1 MGVPHALRLFA
12 EGVGRACFCLIFR
25 DFIAVAAWFV
35 CIFLYVGPLSV
46 AVSVFPL
53 FPIVVEELVVVGVKF
68 SRRAAVAGS
77 LAAATLATAGTAGAV
92 SGALADGAGDDG
104 VSGDP
109 GRVGGVDPTDEDAL
123 AEATGEDASVLDSTR
138 SVVVP
143 APSFGSFMTS
153 DGERVPVEP
162 TSGSGAGGVVAVELD
177 SSGADSSQLGAAE
190 DHAPGSSVDDGSHG
204 GVAAPD
210 AVPDGGANAE
220 IPSPPADTTPADAH
234 AAPSEG
240 AHAEVPAAPSDTT
253 PSEGAT
259 GEVPAP
265 PSDTTPADVPAAPSE
280 DVPGE
285 APVAPPTDAHA
296 APSEGAH
303 DVAPAAPSDTARSE
317 IPAPPSADTHAAPSE
332 GSQADVPSAH
342 AGSDHAATGD
352 VAPPAHAGAAST
364 GNAKAPVAPSGGVSG
379 SQATVA
385 GGGGSEARTGASDTS
400 TGDAAPGDQGAP
412 GKVTEPNG
420 GNIGVTAGASD
431 GRATGGNDGAPSLSV
446 SDAAARLADAQR
458 DYDAA
463 KAAYDAAVNSRADVA
478 SARAALADAER
489 AVSDAEARVSAA
501 ERAVSDAEAD
511 ASRAGTV
518 DWRLSDEGNQ
528 ARVVERLLVQKVN
541 AYRADAGLPALVA
554 SRTLDG
560 EAQSWSAHMAGE
572 RDFNH
577 DPSMSARLR
586 AGVDG
591 AQLSG
596 VGENIAY
603 AIRGDAATGKTPEQI
618 ADSLFAQWKDS
629 PAHNHNMLGA
639 YTVTGVGVSYEGGR
653 VYATQKFA
661 AVNSSHRNVSETDVS
676 RFYTVGDAASALHV
690 DAAAFGRTPAS
701 GGSGD
706 VSSAAAF
713 GWANRVGAT
722 VADGTASGLSVP
734 GVSGDTT
741 GRVEEARS
749 ELASARSGLEAA
761 RGVASDA
768 RARVAADESAD
779 VDGALRALSD
789 AEAALGV
796 ARSDAQAAGVAGVT
810 SVSAGVPSPA

>member
-1 MGVPHALRLFA
+1 MTVT
-12 EGVGRACFCLIFR
+12 
-25 DFIAVAAWFV
+25 
-35 CIFLYVGPLSV
+35 
-46 AVSVFPL
+46 
-53 FPIVVEELVVVGVKF
+53 VKF

-77 LAAATLATAGTAGAV
+77 LAAATLATAGASGAV

-123 AEATGEDASVLDSTR
+123 AEATGKDVSALDSAR

-153 DGERVPVEP
+153 GGDRVPVPAESP
-162 TSGSGAGGVVAVELD
+162 SEGASDGVVAVELD
-177 SSGADSSQLGAAE
+177 SSGVDSSQLGAAE
-190 DHAPGSSVDDGSHG
+190 DHAPGNGVDDGSQG
-204 GVAAPD
+204 GVTAPD
-210 AVPDGGANAE
+210 ATPSDGAPGEVPA
-220 IPSPPADTTPADAH
+220 PPTDT
-234 AAPSEG
+234 APSEAPTAPSDG

-253 PSEGAT
+253 PAEGAT

-265 PSDTTPADVPAAPSE
+265 PS
-280 DVPGE
+280 
-285 APVAPPTDAHA
+285 TDN
-296 APSEGAH
+296 
-303 DVAPAAPSDTARSE
+303 
-317 IPAPPSADTHAAPSE
+317 HAAPSE

-352 VAPPAHAGAAST
+352 VAPPAQAGVTHAGNVET
-364 GNAKAPVAPSGGVSG
+364 PVAPSGGVSG
-379 SQATVA
+379 SQATETGA
-385 GGGGSEARTGASDTS
+385 GGSEARTGASSAPADNAARGGQGAHDGATGQAGS
-400 TGDAAPGDQGAP
+400 NNAGTVGASGEHTTVGDA
-412 GKVTEPNG
+412 
-420 GNIGVTAGASD
+420 
-431 GRATGGNDGAPSLSV
+431 GAPSLSA

-458 DYDAA
+458 DYDDA

-501 ERAVSDAEAD
+501 ERDVADAEAA
-511 ASRAGTV
+511 ASQSGTV
-518 DWRLSDEGNQ
+518 DWRTMDEGTQ

-560 EAQSWSAHMAGE
+560 EAQSWSAHMAGA

-629 PAHNHNMLGA
+629 PAHNRNMLGA

-676 RFYTVGDAASALHV
+676 RFYTVGDAAGALRV
-690 DAAAFGRTPAS
+690 DTSAFGHTPTS

-706 VSSAAAF
+706 AAGAAAF
-713 GWANRVGAT
+713 GWGNRVGAT
-722 VADGTASGLSVP
+722 VADGTLDGVTVP
-734 GVSGDTT
+734 TSPG
-741 GRVEEARS
+741 
-749 ELASARSGLEAA
+749 ASARVESARVALSAARSDVESA

-768 RARVAADESAD
+768 RARVAAAEGAD
-779 VDGALRALSD
+779 VDGALQ
-789 AEAALGV
+789 ALGEAESALGA
-796 ARSDAQAAGVAGVT
+796 ARADAQAAGVAGVT

>member
-1 MGVPHALRLFA
+1 MTVT
-12 EGVGRACFCLIFR
+12 
-25 DFIAVAAWFV
+25 
-35 CIFLYVGPLSV
+35 
-46 AVSVFPL
+46 
-53 FPIVVEELVVVGVKF
+53 VKF

-77 LAAATLATAGTAGAV
+77 LAAATLATAGASGAV
-92 SGALADGAGDDG
+92 SGALADGAHDSD

-123 AEATGEDASVLDSTR
+123 AEATGEDASILDSTR

-153 DGERVPVEP
+153 GGDRVPVPVESP
-162 TSGSGAGGVVAVELD
+162 SEGAADGVVAVELD
-177 SSGADSSQLGAAE
+177 SSGFDSSQLGAAE
-190 DHAPGSSVDDGSHG
+190 DHAPGNGVDDGSQG
-204 GVAAPD
+204 GVTAPD
-210 AVPDGGANAE
+210 ATPSDGAPGEVPA
-220 IPSPPADTTPADAH
+220 PPTDT
-234 AAPSEG
+234 APSEAPTAPSDG

-253 PSEGAT
+253 PAEGAT

-280 DVPGE
+280 DAPGE

-296 APSEGAH
+296 APSEDAH
-303 DVAPAAPSDTARSE
+303 DVVPAVPSDAAPSE

-352 VAPPAHAGAAST
+352 VAPPAQAGVTHAG
-364 GNAKAPVAPSGGVSG
+364 NVEAPVAPSGGVSDP
-379 SQATVA
+379 QATETGA
-385 GGGGSEARTGASDTS
+385 GGSEARTGASSAHADNAARGGQGARDGATGQAGS
-400 TGDAAPGDQGAP
+400 NSSGTVGASGEHTAVGDA
-412 GKVTEPNG
+412 
-420 GNIGVTAGASD
+420 
-431 GRATGGNDGAPSLSV
+431 GAPSLSA

-458 DYDAA
+458 DYDDA

-501 ERAVSDAEAD
+501 ERDVADAEAE
-511 ASRAGTV
+511 ASQAGTA
-518 DWRLSDEGNQ
+518 DWRTMDEGTQ

-560 EAQSWSAHMAGE
+560 EAQSWSAHMAGA

-629 PAHNHNMLGA
+629 PAHNRNMLGA

-676 RFYTVGDAASALHV
+676 RFYTVGDAAGALRV
-690 DAAAFGRTPAS
+690 DASAFGHTPTS

-706 VSSAAAF
+706 AAGAAAF

-722 VADGTASGLSVP
+722 VADGTLDGVAVPASP
-734 GVSGDTT
+734 GAGA
-741 GRVEEARS
+741 RVESARNALSAARS
-749 ELASARSGLEAA
+749 DVESA

-768 RARVAADESAD
+768 RARVAAAEGAD
-779 VDGALRALSD
+779 VDGALQ
-789 AEAALGV
+789 ALGEAESALGA
-796 ARSDAQAAGVAGVT
+796 ARADAQAAGVASVT

>member
-1 MGVPHALRLFA
+1 MTVT
-12 EGVGRACFCLIFR
+12 
-25 DFIAVAAWFV
+25 
-35 CIFLYVGPLSV
+35 
-46 AVSVFPL
+46 
-53 FPIVVEELVVVGVKF
+53 VKI
-68 SRRAAVAGS
+68 SRRAAVAGT
-77 LAAATLATAGTAGAV
+77 LAAATLATAGTSGVV

-138 SVVVP
+138 NVVVP

-210 AVPDGGANAE
+210 AVPAGGANAE
-220 IPSPPADTTPADAH
+220 VPAPPEGTAPSEAPS
-234 AAPSEG
+234 APSEG

-253 PSEGAT
+253 TAGGATDGVPATPSDAAAAAPSESAPAAPA
-259 GEVPAP
+259 EVPAAP
-265 PSDTTPADVPAAPSE
+265 SDGAPAEVPAAPSDTTPAEIPAPS
-280 DVPGE
+280 
-285 APVAPPTDAHA
+285 ADAHA
-296 APSEGAH
+296 APSGGAH
-303 DVAPAAPSDTARSE
+303 TEAPSAPVGTDHATPGDATPPSPADVAPNGHGE
-317 IPAPPSADTHAAPSE
+317 
-332 GSQADVPSAH
+332 
-342 AGSDHAATGD
+342 
-352 VAPPAHAGAAST
+352 
-364 GNAKAPVAPSGGVSG
+364 APVAPSGGVSG
-379 SQATVA
+379 SRATVA

-412 GKVTEPNG
+412 SKVTEPNG
-420 GNIGVTAGASD
+420 GNSGVTAGASD

-463 KAAYDAAVNSRADVA
+463 KAAYDAAVAGRADTA

-501 ERAVSDAEAD
+501 ERAVADAEAA
-511 ASRAGTV
+511 ASQSGTV
-518 DWRLSDEGNQ
+518 DWRLADEGSQ

-554 SRTLDG
+554 NRTLDG
-560 EAQSWSAHMAGE
+560 EAQSWSAHMAGA

-629 PAHNHNMLGA
+629 PAHNRNMLGA

-661 AVNSSHRNVSETDVS
+661 AVNSSHKNMSETDVS
-676 RFYTVGDAASALHV
+676 RFYTVGDAAGALRV

-706 VSSAAAF
+706 AAGAAAF

-722 VADGTASGLSVP
+722 VADGTDAGLSVP
-734 GVSGDTT
+734 GASGGAD
-741 GRVEEARS
+741 GRVEAARS
-749 ELASARSGLEAA
+749 ELSSARSGLEAA

-768 RARVAADESAD
+768 RARVVADESAD

-796 ARSDAQAAGVAGVT
+796 ARADAQAAGVVGVT
-810 SVSAGVPSPA
+810 SVSAGAASPA

>member
-1 MGVPHALRLFA
+1 MTVT
-12 EGVGRACFCLIFR
+12 
-25 DFIAVAAWFV
+25 
-35 CIFLYVGPLSV
+35 
-46 AVSVFPL
+46 
-53 FPIVVEELVVVGVKF
+53 VKF

-77 LAAATLATAGTAGAV
+77 LAAATLATAGASGAV

-123 AEATGEDASVLDSTR
+123 AEATGKDVSALDSAR
-138 SVVVP
+138 SVVVH
-143 APSFGSFMTS
+143 ATSFGSFMTS
-153 DGERVPVEP
+153 GGDRVPVPAESP
-162 TSGSGAGGVVAVELD
+162 SEGASDGVVAVELD
-177 SSGADSSQLGAAE
+177 SSGVDSSQLGAAE
-190 DHAPGSSVDDGSHG
+190 DHAPGNGVDDGSQG
-204 GVAAPD
+204 GATAPD
-210 AVPDGGANAE
+210 ATPSDGAPGEVPA
-220 IPSPPADTTPADAH
+220 PPTD
-234 AAPSEG
+234 AAPSDAPTAPTED

-253 PSEGAT
+253 PAEGAT

-280 DVPGE
+280 DAPGE

-296 APSEGAH
+296 APSDGAH
-303 DVAPAAPSDTARSE
+303 DVAPAAPSDSASPE
-317 IPAPPSADTHAAPSE
+317 IPAPPSTDNHAAPSE

-342 AGSDHAATGD
+342 AGSDHVAPGE
-352 VAPPAHAGAAST
+352 VAPPATADVAPSGHSE
-364 GNAKAPVAPSGGVSG
+364 APVAPSGGVSG
-379 SQATVA
+379 SQATETGA
-385 GGGGSEARTGASDTS
+385 GGSEAHTGDSSAHADNAARGGQGAHDGATGQAGSDNAGTVGASGEHT
-400 TGDAAPGDQGAP
+400 TVGDA
-412 GKVTEPNG
+412 
-420 GNIGVTAGASD
+420 
-431 GRATGGNDGAPSLSV
+431 GAPSLSA
-446 SDAAARLADAQR
+446 SDAATRLADAQR
-458 DYDAA
+458 NYDDA
-463 KAAYDAAVNSRADVA
+463 KAAYDSAVNSRADVA

-501 ERAVSDAEAD
+501 ERDVADAEAE
-511 ASRAGTV
+511 ASQAGTV
-518 DWRLSDEGNQ
+518 DWRTMDEGTQ

-560 EAQSWSAHMAGE
+560 EAQSWSAHMAGA

-629 PAHNHNMLGA
+629 PAHNRNMLGA

-676 RFYTVGDAASALHV
+676 RFYTVGDAAGALRV
-690 DAAAFGRTPAS
+690 DTSAFGHTPAS

-706 VSSAAAF
+706 AAGAAAF

-722 VADGTASGLSVP
+722 VADGTLDGVSVP
-734 GVSGDTT
+734 ASPGAGARIESA
-741 GRVEEARS
+741 RVALSAARS
-749 ELASARSGLEAA
+749 DVGSA

-768 RARVAADESAD
+768 RARVAAAEGAD
-779 VDGALRALSD
+779 VDGALQALVE
-789 AEAALGV
+789 AEAALGA
-796 ARSDAQAAGVAGVT
+796 ARADAQAAGVAGVT

>member
-1 MGVPHALRLFA
+1 MTVT
-12 EGVGRACFCLIFR
+12 
-25 DFIAVAAWFV
+25 
-35 CIFLYVGPLSV
+35 
-46 AVSVFPL
+46 
-53 FPIVVEELVVVGVKF
+53 VKF

-77 LAAATLATAGTAGAV
+77 LAAATLATAGASGVV
-92 SGALADGAGDDG
+92 SGVLADGAHDSD

-123 AEATGEDASVLDSTR
+123 AEATGEDASILDSTR

-153 DGERVPVEP
+153 GGDRVPVPVESP
-162 TSGSGAGGVVAVELD
+162 SEGAADGVVAVELD
-177 SSGADSSQLGAAE
+177 SSGVDSSQLGAAE
-190 DHAPGSSVDDGSHG
+190 DHAPGSSVDDGSHDD
-204 GVAAPD
+204 VTAPD
-210 AVPDGGANAE
+210 TVPAEGAPAE
-220 IPSPPADTTPADAH
+220 VPAPPTDAAPADAPVAPDEGSH
-234 AAPSEG
+234 AEVPAAPSDTAPSEG
-240 AHAEVPAAPSDTT
+240 AHAEVPA
-253 PSEGAT
+253 
-259 GEVPAP
+259 P
-265 PSDTTPADVPAAPSE
+265 PSDTAATAPSDGSTAAPSTE
-280 DVPGE
+280 VP
-285 APVAPPTDAHA
+285 T
-296 APSEGAH
+296 APSEGAPTE
-303 DVAPAAPSDTARSE
+303 VPAAPSDTTSPE
-317 IPAPPSADTHAAPSE
+317 IPAPPSADTHAAPSG
-332 GSQADVPSAH
+332 GSQADAPSAP
-342 AGSDHAATGD
+342 AGVT
-352 VAPPAHAGAAST
+352 PA
-364 GNAKAPVAPSGGVSG
+364 GNVETPVAPSGGVSDP
-379 SQATVA
+379 QATETGA
-385 GGGGSEARTGASDTS
+385 GGSEARTGASGAS
-400 TGDAAPGDQGAP
+400 TGDTAPGDQGAP
-412 GKVTEPNG
+412 GKVTELNG
-420 GNIGVTAGASD
+420 GNSGVTSGAS
-431 GRATGGNDGAPSLSV
+431 GGGATGNTDAGTPSLSA

-463 KAAYDAAVNSRADVA
+463 KAAYDAAVAGRADTA

-501 ERAVSDAEAD
+501 ERAVADAEAD

-518 DWRLSDEGNQ
+518 DWRLADEGSQ
-528 ARVVERLLVQKVN
+528 ARVVEHLLVQKVN

-560 EAQSWSAHMAGE
+560 EAQSWSTHMAGE

-629 PAHNHNMLGA
+629 PAHNRNMLGA

-676 RFYTVGDAASALHV
+676 RFYTVGDAAGALRV
-690 DAAAFGRTPAS
+690 DASAFGHTPTS

-706 VSSAAAF
+706 AAGAAAF

-722 VADGTASGLSVP
+722 VADGTLDGVAVPASPGAGERIESARNALSA
-734 GVSGDTT
+734 
-741 GRVEEARS
+741 ARS
-749 ELASARSGLEAA
+749 DVESA
-761 RGVASDA
+761 RGVAADA
-768 RARVAADESAD
+768 RARVAAAEGAD
-779 VDGALRALSD
+779 VDGALQALGE
-789 AEAALGV
+789 AEAALGA
-796 ARSDAQAAGVAGVT
+796 ARADAQATGVTGVT

>member
-1 MGVPHALRLFA
+1 MTVT
-12 EGVGRACFCLIFR
+12 
-25 DFIAVAAWFV
+25 
-35 CIFLYVGPLSV
+35 
-46 AVSVFPL
+46 
-53 FPIVVEELVVVGVKF
+53 VKF

-77 LAAATLATAGTAGAV
+77 LAAATLATAGASGAV
-92 SGALADGAGDDG
+92 SSALADGAGDDG

-123 AEATGEDASVLDSTR
+123 AEATGKDVSALDSAR

-153 DGERVPVEP
+153 GGDRVPVPAESP
-162 TSGSGAGGVVAVELD
+162 SEGASDGVVAVELD
-177 SSGADSSQLGAAE
+177 SSGVDSSQLGAAE
-190 DHAPGSSVDDGSHG
+190 DHAPGNGVDDGSQ
-204 GVAAPD
+204 GVVTAPD
-210 AVPDGGANAE
+210 TVPAEGAPAE
-220 IPSPPADTTPADAH
+220 IPAPPTDATPADAPAASSEGAH
-234 AAPSEG
+234 DAVPAPSDAAPSEG
-240 AHAEVPAAPSDTT
+240 VPAD
-253 PSEGAT
+253 
-259 GEVPAP
+259 VPAP
-265 PSDTTPADVPAAPSE
+265 PSDTAATTPSE
-280 DVPGE
+280 DAPGE
-285 APVAPPTDAHA
+285 APIAPPTDAHA
-296 APSEGAH
+296 APSDGAH
-303 DVAPAAPSDTARSE
+303 DVAPAAPSDTASPE
-317 IPAPPSADTHAAPSE
+317 IPVPPSTDNHAAPSE
-332 GSQADVPSAH
+332 SSQADVPSAH

-352 VAPPAHAGAAST
+352 VAPPAHAGVTHA
-364 GNAKAPVAPSGGVSG
+364 GNVETPVAPSGGVSG
-379 SQATVA
+379 SHATETGA
-385 GGGGSEARTGASDTS
+385 GGSEARTGASSAHANDAASGGQGARDGATGPAGS
-400 TGDAAPGDQGAP
+400 NNAGTVGASGAHTAVGDA
-412 GKVTEPNG
+412 
-420 GNIGVTAGASD
+420 
-431 GRATGGNDGAPSLSV
+431 GAPSLSA

-458 DYDAA
+458 DYDDA
-463 KAAYDAAVNSRADVA
+463 KATYDAAVNSRADVA

-501 ERAVSDAEAD
+501 ERAVADAESD

-518 DWRLSDEGNQ
+518 DWRLSDEGSQ

-560 EAQSWSAHMAGE
+560 EAQSWSAHMAGS

-629 PAHNHNMLGA
+629 PAHNRNMLGA

-661 AVNSSHRNVSETDVS
+661 AVNSSHKNMSETDVS
-676 RFYTVGDAASALHV
+676 RFYTVGDASGVLRVDASA
-690 DAAAFGRTPAS
+690 FGHTPAS

-706 VSSAAAF
+706 AAGAAAF
-713 GWANRVGAT
+713 GWANRVGAP
-722 VADGTASGLSVP
+722 VADGTAFGLSIP
-734 GVSGDTT
+734 GASGGAD
-741 GRVEEARS
+741 GRVEAARG
-749 ELASARSGLEAA
+749 ELASARSSLESA
-761 RGVASDA
+761 RGGVSDA
-768 RARVAADESAD
+768 SARVAADESAD

-796 ARSDAQAAGVAGVT
+796 ARADAQAAGVMGVT
-810 SVSAGVPSPA
+810 SVSASVPSPA

>member
-1 MGVPHALRLFA
+1 MTVT
-12 EGVGRACFCLIFR
+12 
-25 DFIAVAAWFV
+25 
-35 CIFLYVGPLSV
+35 
-46 AVSVFPL
+46 
-53 FPIVVEELVVVGVKF
+53 VKF

-77 LAAATLATAGTAGAV
+77 LAAATLATAGASGAV

-123 AEATGEDASVLDSTR
+123 AEATGKDASALDSAR

-153 DGERVPVEP
+153 GGDRVPVPAESP
-162 TSGSGAGGVVAVELD
+162 SEGASDGVVAVELD
-177 SSGADSSQLGAAE
+177 SSGVDSSQLGAAE
-190 DHAPGSSVDDGSHG
+190 DHAPGNGVDDGSQG
-204 GVAAPD
+204 GVTAPD
-210 AVPDGGANAE
+210 ATPSEGGPGEVPAPTTDATPTDAPAAPAEGAHDAVPA
-220 IPSPPADTTPADAH
+220 PSD

-240 AHAEVPAAPSDTT
+240 VPAD
-253 PSEGAT
+253 
-259 GEVPAP
+259 VPAP
-265 PSDTTPADVPAAPSE
+265 PSDTAATTPSE
-280 DVPGE
+280 DAPGE
-285 APVAPPTDAHA
+285 APVAPPTDAHTT
-296 APSEGAH
+296 PSEGAH
-303 DVAPAAPSDTARSE
+303 DVVPAVPSDTARSE

-342 AGSDHAATGD
+342 AGSDHVAPGE
-352 VAPPAHAGAAST
+352 VAPPATAGVAPNGHSE
-364 GNAKAPVAPSGGVSG
+364 APVAPSGGVSG
-379 SQATVA
+379 SQATETGA
-385 GGGGSEARTGASDTS
+385 GGSESRTGASSAYADNAARGGQGAHDGATGQAGS
-400 TGDAAPGDQGAP
+400 DNAGTVGASGEHTTVGDA
-412 GKVTEPNG
+412 
-420 GNIGVTAGASD
+420 
-431 GRATGGNDGAPSLSV
+431 GAPSLSA
-446 SDAAARLADAQR
+446 SDAATRLADAQR
-458 DYDAA
+458 NYDDA
-463 KAAYDAAVNSRADVA
+463 KAAYDSAVNSRADVA

-501 ERAVSDAEAD
+501 ERAVADAEAE
-511 ASRAGTV
+511 ASQAGTV
-518 DWRLSDEGNQ
+518 DWRTMDEGTQ

-560 EAQSWSAHMAGE
+560 EAQSWSAHMAGA

-603 AIRGDAATGKTPEQI
+603 TIRGDAATGKTSEQI

-629 PAHNHNMLGA
+629 PAHNRNMLGA

-676 RFYTVGDAASALHV
+676 RFYTVGDAAGALRV
-690 DAAAFGRTPAS
+690 DASAFGHTPTS

-706 VSSAAAF
+706 AAGAAAF

-722 VADGTASGLSVP
+722 VADGTLDGVAVPASP
-734 GVSGDTT
+734 GAGA
-741 GRVEEARS
+741 RVESARDALLAARS
-749 ELASARSGLEAA
+749 DVESARS
-761 RGVASDA
+761 VASDA
-768 RARVAADESAD
+768 RARVAAAEGAD

-796 ARSDAQAAGVAGVT
+796 ARADAQAAGVAGVT
-810 SVSAGVPSPA
+810 SVPAGVPSPA

>member
-1 MGVPHALRLFA
+1 MTVT
-12 EGVGRACFCLIFR
+12 
-25 DFIAVAAWFV
+25 
-35 CIFLYVGPLSV
+35 
-46 AVSVFPL
+46 
-53 FPIVVEELVVVGVKF
+53 VKF

-77 LAAATLATAGTAGAV
+77 LAAATLATAGASGAV

-104 VSGDP
+104 VSGDT

-123 AEATGEDASVLDSTR
+123 AEATGKDVSALDSAR

-153 DGERVPVEP
+153 GGDRVPVPAESP
-162 TSGSGAGGVVAVELD
+162 SEGAADGVVAVELD
-177 SSGADSSQLGAAE
+177 SSGVDSSQLGAAE
-190 DHAPGSSVDDGSHG
+190 DHAPGNGVDDGSRG
-204 GVAAPD
+204 GVTTPD
-210 AVPDGGANAE
+210 ATPSEGGPGEVPA
-220 IPSPPADTTPADAH
+220 PPTDATPTDAH
-234 AAPSEG
+234 AAPAEG
-240 AHAEVPAAPSDTT
+240 AHDAVPAPSDAAPS
-253 PSEGAT
+253 EGVPAD
-259 GEVPAP
+259 VPAP
-265 PSDTTPADVPAAPSE
+265 PSDTAATTPSE
-280 DVPGE
+280 DAPGE

-303 DVAPAAPSDTARSE
+303 DGVPAPPSDTTPSE
-317 IPAPPSADTHAAPSE
+317 IPAPPSTDTHAAPSE

-352 VAPPAHAGAAST
+352 VAPPATADVSSNGHSE
-364 GNAKAPVAPSGGVSG
+364 APVAPSGGVSG
-379 SQATVA
+379 SQATET
-385 GGGGSEARTGASDTS
+385 GTGGSEARTGDSSAHADNTASSGQGAHDAATGQAGS
-400 TGDAAPGDQGAP
+400 DNAGTVGASGEHTAVGDA
-412 GKVTEPNG
+412 
-420 GNIGVTAGASD
+420 
-431 GRATGGNDGAPSLSV
+431 GAPSLSA
-446 SDAAARLADAQR
+446 SDAASRLADAQR
-458 DYDAA
+458 DYDDA

-501 ERAVSDAEAD
+501 ERAVADAEAE
-511 ASRAGTV
+511 ASQSGTV
-518 DWRLSDEGNQ
+518 DWRTMDEGTQ

-560 EAQSWSAHMAGE
+560 EAQSWSAHMAGA

-577 DPSMSARLR
+577 DPSMSSRLR

-629 PAHNHNMLGA
+629 PAHNRNMLGA

-653 VYATQKFA
+653 AYATQKFA

-676 RFYTVGDAASALHV
+676 RFYTVGDAAGVLRV
-690 DAAAFGRTPAS
+690 DASAFGHTPAS

-706 VSSAAAF
+706 AAGAAAF

-722 VADGTASGLSVP
+722 VADGTLDGVAVPASP
-734 GVSGDTT
+734 GAGA
-741 GRVEEARS
+741 RVE
-749 ELASARSGLEAA
+749 SARDALSAARFDVESA

-779 VDGALRALSD
+779 VDGALRALGE
-789 AEAALGV
+789 AEAALGA
-796 ARSDAQAAGVAGVT
+796 ARADAQAAGVTGVT

>member
-1 MGVPHALRLFA
+1 MTVT
-12 EGVGRACFCLIFR
+12 
-25 DFIAVAAWFV
+25 
-35 CIFLYVGPLSV
+35 
-46 AVSVFPL
+46 
-53 FPIVVEELVVVGVKF
+53 VKF

-77 LAAATLATAGTAGAV
+77 LAAATLATAGASGAV

-123 AEATGEDASVLDSTR
+123 AEATGKDVSALDSAR

-153 DGERVPVEP
+153 GGDRVPVPVESP
-162 TSGSGAGGVVAVELD
+162 SEGAADGVVSVELD
-177 SSGADSSQLGAAE
+177 SSGVDSSQLGAAE
-190 DHAPGSSVDDGSHG
+190 DHAPGNGVDDGSRG
-204 GVAAPD
+204 GVTAPD
-210 AVPDGGANAE
+210 A
-220 IPSPPADTTPADAH
+220 T
-234 AAPSEG
+234 
-240 AHAEVPAAPSDTT
+240 PSDGS
-253 PSEGAT
+253 P
-259 GEVPAP
+259 GEVPPP

-280 DVPGE
+280 DAPGE
-285 APVAPPTDAHA
+285 APVAPPADAHTT
-296 APSEGAH
+296 PSEDAH
-303 DVAPAAPSDTARSE
+303 DVTPAAPSDTASPE

-332 GSQADVPSAH
+332 SSQADAPSAH
-342 AGSDHAATGD
+342 AGSDHAAPGD
-352 VAPPAHAGAAST
+352 VAPPAHAGAAPT

-379 SQATVA
+379 SHATETSA
-385 GGGGSEARTGASDTS
+385 GGSEARTGDSSAHADNAARGGQGAHDGATGQAGSNNAVTVGASGEHT
-400 TGDAAPGDQGAP
+400 TVGDA
-412 GKVTEPNG
+412 
-420 GNIGVTAGASD
+420 
-431 GRATGGNDGAPSLSV
+431 GAPSLSA

-458 DYDAA
+458 DYDDA
-463 KAAYDAAVNSRADVA
+463 KAAYDSAVNSRADVA

-501 ERAVSDAEAD
+501 ERDVADAEAE
-511 ASRAGTV
+511 ASQAGTV
-518 DWRLSDEGNQ
+518 DWRAMDEGTQ

-560 EAQSWSAHMAGE
+560 EAQSWSAHMAGA

-629 PAHNHNMLGA
+629 PAHNRNMLGA

-676 RFYTVGDAASALHV
+676 RFYTVGDAAGALRV
-690 DAAAFGRTPAS
+690 DTSAFGHTPTS

-706 VSSAAAF
+706 AAGAAAF

-722 VADGTASGLSVP
+722 VADGTLDGVAVPASPGAGARIESARNALSA
-734 GVSGDTT
+734 
-741 GRVEEARS
+741 ARS
-749 ELASARSGLEAA
+749 DVESA

-768 RARVAADESAD
+768 RARVAAAEGAD
-779 VDGALRALSD
+779 VDGALQALGE
-789 AEAALGV
+789 AEAALDA
-796 ARSDAQAAGVAGVT
+796 ARADAQAADVAGVT

>member
-1 MGVPHALRLFA
+1 MTVT
-12 EGVGRACFCLIFR
+12 
-25 DFIAVAAWFV
+25 
-35 CIFLYVGPLSV
+35 
-46 AVSVFPL
+46 
-53 FPIVVEELVVVGVKF
+53 VKF

-77 LAAATLATAGTAGAV
+77 LAAATLATAGASGVV
-92 SGALADGAGDDG
+92 SGALADGAHDSD

-109 GRVGGVDPTDEDAL
+109 DRVGGVDPTDEDAL
-123 AEATGEDASVLDSTR
+123 AEATGEDASILDSTR

-153 DGERVPVEP
+153 GGDRVPVPVESP
-162 TSGSGAGGVVAVELD
+162 SEGAADGVVAVELD
-177 SSGADSSQLGAAE
+177 SSGVDSSQLGAAE
-190 DHAPGSSVDDGSHG
+190 DHAPGSSVDDGSHDD
-204 GVAAPD
+204 VTAPD
-210 AVPDGGANAE
+210 TVPAEGAPAE
-220 IPSPPADTTPADAH
+220 VPAPPTDADPADAPVAPDEGSH
-234 AAPSEG
+234 AEVPAAPSDTAPSEG
-240 AHAEVPAAPSDTT
+240 AHAEVPA
-253 PSEGAT
+253 
-259 GEVPAP
+259 P
-265 PSDTTPADVPAAPSE
+265 PSDTAATAPSDGSTAAPST
-280 DVPGE
+280 DVP
-285 APVAPPTDAHA
+285 T
-296 APSEGAH
+296 APSEGAPTE
-303 DVAPAAPSDTARSE
+303 VPAAPSDTTSPE
-317 IPAPPSADTHAAPSE
+317 IPAPPSADTHAAPSG
-332 GSQADVPSAH
+332 GSQADAPSAP
-342 AGSDHAATGD
+342 AGVT
-352 VAPPAHAGAAST
+352 PA
-364 GNAKAPVAPSGGVSG
+364 GNVETPVAPSGGVSDP
-379 SQATVA
+379 QATETGA
-385 GGGGSEARTGASDTS
+385 GGSEARTGASGAS
-400 TGDAAPGDQGAP
+400 TGDTAPGDQGAP
-412 GKVTEPNG
+412 GKVTELNG
-420 GNIGVTAGASD
+420 GNSGVTSGAS
-431 GRATGGNDGAPSLSV
+431 GGGATGNTDAGTPSLSA

-463 KAAYDAAVNSRADVA
+463 KAAYDAAVAGRADTA

-501 ERAVSDAEAD
+501 ERSVADAEAD

-518 DWRLSDEGNQ
+518 DWRLADEGSQ
-528 ARVVERLLVQKVN
+528 ARVVEHLLVQKVN

-560 EAQSWSAHMAGE
+560 EAQSWSTHMAGE

-629 PAHNHNMLGA
+629 PAHNRNMLGA

-676 RFYTVGDAASALHV
+676 RFYTVGDAAGALRV
-690 DAAAFGRTPAS
+690 DASAFGHTPTS

-706 VSSAAAF
+706 AAGAAAF

-722 VADGTASGLSVP
+722 VADGTLDGVAVPASPGAGERIESARNALSA
-734 GVSGDTT
+734 
-741 GRVEEARS
+741 ARS
-749 ELASARSGLEAA
+749 DVESA

-768 RARVAADESAD
+768 RARVAAAEGAD
-779 VDGALRALSD
+779 VDGALQALGE
-789 AEAALGV
+789 AEAALGA
-796 ARSDAQAAGVAGVT
+796 ARADAQAAGVASVT

>member
-1 MGVPHALRLFA
+1 MTVT
-12 EGVGRACFCLIFR
+12 
-25 DFIAVAAWFV
+25 
-35 CIFLYVGPLSV
+35 
-46 AVSVFPL
+46 
-53 FPIVVEELVVVGVKF
+53 VKF

-77 LAAATLATAGTAGAV
+77 LAAATLATAGASGAV

-123 AEATGEDASVLDSTR
+123 AEATGKDVSALDSAR

-153 DGERVPVEP
+153 GGDRVPVPVESP
-162 TSGSGAGGVVAVELD
+162 SEGAADGVAAVELD
-177 SSGADSSQLGAAE
+177 SSGVDSSQLGAAE
-190 DHAPGSSVDDGSHG
+190 DHAPGNGADDGSRG
-204 GVAAPD
+204 GVTAPD
-210 AVPDGGANAE
+210 AT
-220 IPSPPADTTPADAH
+220 PSDAH
-234 AAPSEG
+234 AAPTDG
-240 AHAEVPAAPSDTT
+240 APGEVPAAPSDTN
-253 PSEGAT
+253 PT
-259 GEVPAP
+259 GGVPDDVPAP

-280 DVPGE
+280 DAPGE

-303 DVAPAAPSDTARSE
+303 DVAPAAPSDTAPSE

-342 AGSDHAATGD
+342 AGSDHVAPGD
-352 VAPPAHAGAAST
+352 VAPPATADVAPNGHSE
-364 GNAKAPVAPSGGVSG
+364 APVAPSGGVSG
-379 SQATVA
+379 SQATETGA
-385 GGGGSEARTGASDTS
+385 GGSEARTGASSAHADN
-400 TGDAAPGDQGAP
+400 AARGGQGAHDGATGP
-412 GKVTEPNG
+412 TGSNNAGTV
-420 GNIGVTAGASD
+420 GASGEHTTVGD
-431 GRATGGNDGAPSLSV
+431 NGAPSLSA
-446 SDAAARLADAQR
+446 SDAATRLADAQR
-458 DYDAA
+458 NYDDA
-463 KAAYDAAVNSRADVA
+463 KAAYDSAVNSRADVA

-501 ERAVSDAEAD
+501 ERDVADAETE
-511 ASRAGTV
+511 ASQAGTV
-518 DWRLSDEGNQ
+518 DWRTMDEGTQ

-560 EAQSWSAHMAGE
+560 EAQSWSAHMAGA

-629 PAHNHNMLGA
+629 PAHNRNMLGA

-676 RFYTVGDAASALHV
+676 RFYTVGDAAGALRV
-690 DAAAFGRTPAS
+690 DTSAFGHTPTS

-706 VSSAAAF
+706 AAGAAAF

-722 VADGTASGLSVP
+722 VADGTLDGVAVPASTGAGARIESARNALSA
-734 GVSGDTT
+734 
-741 GRVEEARS
+741 ARS
-749 ELASARSGLEAA
+749 DAESA

-768 RARVAADESAD
+768 RARVAAAEGAD
-779 VDGALRALSD
+779 VDGALQ
-789 AEAALGV
+789 ALGEAESALGA
-796 ARSDAQAAGVAGVT
+796 ARADAQAADVAGVT

>member
-1 MGVPHALRLFA
+1 MTVT
-12 EGVGRACFCLIFR
+12 
-25 DFIAVAAWFV
+25 
-35 CIFLYVGPLSV
+35 
-46 AVSVFPL
+46 
-53 FPIVVEELVVVGVKF
+53 VKF
-68 SRRAAVAGS
+68 SSRAAVAGS
-77 LAAATLATAGTAGAV
+77 LAAATLATAGASGVV
-92 SGALADGAGDDG
+92 SGALADGAGDDAM
-104 VSGDP
+104 SGDP

-210 AVPDGGANAE
+210 AVHAGGANAE
-220 IPSPPADTTPADAH
+220 VPAPPEGTAPSEAP

-240 AHAEVPAAPSDTT
+240 ARAEVPAAPSDTTTAGGATDGVPATPSDAAAAAPSESAPVAPAEVPAAPSDGAPAEVPAAPSDTT
-253 PSEGAT
+253 PAEI
-259 GEVPAP
+259 PAP
-265 PSDTTPADVPAAPSE
+265 PA
-280 DVPGE
+280 
-285 APVAPPTDAHA
+285 DAHA
-296 APSEGAH
+296 APSGGAH
-303 DVAPAAPSDTARSE
+303 TDAPS
-317 IPAPPSADTHAAPSE
+317 AP
-332 GSQADVPSAH
+332 
-342 AGSDHAATGD
+342 AGSDHAAPGD
-352 VAPPAHAGAAST
+352 VTPPAPADVATNGHGE
-364 GNAKAPVAPSGGVSG
+364 APVAPSGGVSG

-385 GGGGSEARTGASDTS
+385 GGGGSEARTGASGAS
-400 TGDAAPGDQGAP
+400 AGDAAPGDQGAP

-420 GNIGVTAGASD
+420 GNSGVTAGASD

-463 KAAYDAAVNSRADVA
+463 KAAYDAAVAGRADTA

-501 ERAVSDAEAD
+501 ERAVADAEAE
-511 ASRAGTV
+511 ASQAGTV
-518 DWRLSDEGNQ
+518 DWRTMDEGTQ

-560 EAQSWSAHMAGE
+560 EAQSWSAHMAGA

-629 PAHNHNMLGA
+629 PAHNRNMLGA

-661 AVNSSHRNVSETDVS
+661 AVNSSHKNMSETNVS
-676 RFYTVGDAASALHV
+676 RFYTVGDAASVLHV
-690 DAAAFGRTPAS
+690 DALAFGRTPAS

-706 VSSAAAF
+706 VSGAAAF
-713 GWANRVGAT
+713 GWANRVGAD
-722 VADGTASGLSVP
+722 VADGTTTGLSVP

-741 GRVEEARS
+741 GRVEAARG
-749 ELASARSGLEAA
+749 ELSSARSVLELA
-761 RGVASDA
+761 RGVVSDA
-768 RARVAADESAD
+768 RARVVADESAD

-796 ARSDAQAAGVAGVT
+796 ARADAQAAGVAGVT
-810 SVSAGVPSPA
+810 SVSAGVSSPA

>member
-1 MGVPHALRLFA
+1 MTVT
-12 EGVGRACFCLIFR
+12 
-25 DFIAVAAWFV
+25 
-35 CIFLYVGPLSV
+35 
-46 AVSVFPL
+46 
-53 FPIVVEELVVVGVKF
+53 VKF

-77 LAAATLATAGTAGAV
+77 LAAATLATAGASGAV

-123 AEATGEDASVLDSTR
+123 AEATGKDVSALDSAR

-153 DGERVPVEP
+153 GGDRVPVPVESP
-162 TSGSGAGGVVAVELD
+162 SEGAADGVVAVELD
-177 SSGADSSQLGAAE
+177 SSGFDSSQLGAAE
-190 DHAPGSSVDDGSHG
+190 DHAPGNGVDDGSQG
-204 GVAAPD
+204 GVTTPD
-210 AVPDGGANAE
+210 AEPSEGVPGEVPA
-220 IPSPPADTTPADAH
+220 PPTD
-234 AAPSEG
+234 AAPSDAPTAPAEG
-240 AHAEVPAAPSDTT
+240 AHAKVPAAPSDTT
-253 PSEGAT
+253 PAEGAT

-265 PSDTTPADVPAAPSE
+265 PPDTTPADVPAAPSE
-280 DVPGE
+280 DAPGE

-296 APSEGAH
+296 APPEDAH
-303 DVAPAAPSDTARSE
+303 DVVPAVPSDAAPSE

-342 AGSDHAATGD
+342 AGSDHAATGE
-352 VAPPAHAGAAST
+352 VAPPAHAGVTPT
-364 GNAKAPVAPSGGVSG
+364 GNVETPVAPSGGVSG
-379 SQATVA
+379 SQATKTWA
-385 GGGGSEARTGASDTS
+385 GGSGARTGDSSAHAN
-400 TGDAAPGDQGAP
+400 DAARGGQGTHDGAT
-412 GKVTEPNG
+412 GQAGSNNAGTV
-420 GNIGVTAGASD
+420 GASGEHTAVGD
-431 GRATGGNDGAPSLSV
+431 NGAPSLSA
-446 SDAAARLADAQR
+446 SDAAARLTDAQR
-458 DYDAA
+458 DYDDA
-463 KAAYDAAVNSRADVA
+463 KAAYDSAVNSRADVA

-501 ERAVSDAEAD
+501 ERDVADAEAE
-511 ASRAGTV
+511 ASQAGTV
-518 DWRLSDEGNQ
+518 DWRAMDEGTQ

-560 EAQSWSAHMAGE
+560 EAQSWSAHMAGA

-629 PAHNHNMLGA
+629 PAHNRNMLGA

-676 RFYTVGDAASALHV
+676 RFYTVGDAAGALRV
-690 DAAAFGRTPAS
+690 DTSAFGHTPTS

-706 VSSAAAF
+706 AAGAAAF

-722 VADGTASGLSVP
+722 VADGTLDGVAVPASTGAGARIESARNALSA
-734 GVSGDTT
+734 
-741 GRVEEARS
+741 ARS
-749 ELASARSGLEAA
+749 DVESA

-768 RARVAADESAD
+768 RTRVAAAEGAN

-789 AEAALGV
+789 AEAALSV
-796 ARSDAQAAGVAGVT
+796 ARADAQAAGVAGVT
-810 SVSAGVPSPA
+810 PVSAGVPSPA

>member
-1 MGVPHALRLFA
+1 MTVT
-12 EGVGRACFCLIFR
+12 
-25 DFIAVAAWFV
+25 
-35 CIFLYVGPLSV
+35 
-46 AVSVFPL
+46 
-53 FPIVVEELVVVGVKF
+53 VKF

-77 LAAATLATAGTAGAV
+77 LAAATLATAGASGAV
-92 SGALADGAGDDG
+92 SGALADGAGDDA

-123 AEATGEDASVLDSTR
+123 AEATGEDASALDSTR

-143 APSFGSFMTS
+143 APSLGSFMTS
-153 DGERVPVEP
+153 GGDRVPVPAESP
-162 TSGSGAGGVVAVELD
+162 SEGAADGVVAVELD
-177 SSGADSSQLGAAE
+177 SSGVDSSQLGAAE
-190 DHAPGSSVDDGSHG
+190 DHAPGNGAGDGSQG
-204 GVAAPD
+204 GVTAPD
-210 AVPDGGANAE
+210 AE
-220 IPSPPADTTPADAH
+220 
-234 AAPSEG
+234 PSEG
-240 AHAEVPAAPSDTT
+240 VPGEVPAPPTDATPTDAPTAPADGAPGEVPAAPSDTT
-253 PSEGAT
+253 PAEGAT
-259 GEVPAP
+259 GDVPAP

-280 DVPGE
+280 DAPGE
-285 APVAPPTDAHA
+285 APVVPPADAHA

-303 DVAPAAPSDTARSE
+303 DAVPAVPSDTARSE

-332 GSQADVPSAH
+332 GPQADVPSAH
-342 AGSDHAATGD
+342 AGSDHVATGE
-352 VAPPAHAGAAST
+352 VAPPATADVAPNGHSE
-364 GNAKAPVAPSGGVSG
+364 APVAPSGGVSG
-379 SQATVA
+379 SQASETGA
-385 GGGGSEARTGASDTS
+385 GGSEARTGASSAHADN
-400 TGDAAPGDQGAP
+400 AARGGQGAHD
-412 GKVTEPNG
+412 GATGQAGSNNAG
-420 GNIGVTAGASD
+420 TAGASD
-431 GRATGGNDGAPSLSV
+431 GRAPVGDAGAPSLSA
-446 SDAAARLADAQR
+446 SDAASRLADAQR
-458 DYDAA
+458 DYEDA

-501 ERAVSDAEAD
+501 ERAVADAEAE
-511 ASRAGTV
+511 ASQAGTV
-518 DWRLSDEGNQ
+518 DWRTMDEGTQ

-560 EAQSWSAHMAGE
+560 EAQSWSAHMAGA

-577 DPSMSARLR
+577 DPSMSVRLR

-629 PAHNHNMLGA
+629 PAHNRNMLGA

-676 RFYTVGDAASALHV
+676 RFYTVGDAAGVLRV
-690 DAAAFGRTPAS
+690 DASAFGHTPAS

-706 VSSAAAF
+706 AAGAAAF

-722 VADGTASGLSVP
+722 VADGTLDGVAVPASP
-734 GVSGDTT
+734 GAGA
-741 GRVEEARS
+741 RVESARDALLAARS
-749 ELASARSGLEAA
+749 DVESA

-768 RARVAADESAD
+768 RARVAAAEGAD
-779 VDGALRALSD
+779 VDGALQALGE
-789 AEAALGV
+789 AEAALGA
-796 ARSDAQAAGVAGVT
+796 ARADAQAAGVAGVT

>member
-1 MGVPHALRLFA
+1 MTVT
-12 EGVGRACFCLIFR
+12 
-25 DFIAVAAWFV
+25 
-35 CIFLYVGPLSV
+35 
-46 AVSVFPL
+46 
-53 FPIVVEELVVVGVKF
+53 VKF

-77 LAAATLATAGTAGAV
+77 LAAATLATAGASGAV

-104 VSGDP
+104 VSGDT

-123 AEATGEDASVLDSTR
+123 AEATGKDVSALDSAR

-153 DGERVPVEP
+153 GGDRVPVPAESP
-162 TSGSGAGGVVAVELD
+162 SEGAADGVVAVELD
-177 SSGADSSQLGAAE
+177 SSGVDSSQLGAAE
-190 DHAPGSSVDDGSHG
+190 DHAPGNGVDDGSRG
-204 GVAAPD
+204 GVTTPD
-210 AVPDGGANAE
+210 ATPSEGGPGEVPA
-220 IPSPPADTTPADAH
+220 PPTDATPTDAH
-234 AAPSEG
+234 AAPAEG
-240 AHAEVPAAPSDTT
+240 AHDAVPAPSDAAPS
-253 PSEGAT
+253 EGVPAD
-259 GEVPAP
+259 VPAP
-265 PSDTTPADVPAAPSE
+265 PSDTAATTPSE
-280 DVPGE
+280 DAPGE

-303 DVAPAAPSDTARSE
+303 DGVPAPPSDTTPSE

-352 VAPPAHAGAAST
+352 VAPPAYAGVTHAGNVET
-364 GNAKAPVAPSGGVSG
+364 PVAPSGGVSG
-379 SQATVA
+379 SHATETGA
-385 GGGGSEARTGASDTS
+385 GGSEARTGAR
-400 TGDAAPGDQGAP
+400 
-412 GKVTEPNG
+412 
-420 GNIGVTAGASD
+420 D
-431 GRATGGNDGAPSLSV
+431 GATGPAGSNNGSGSASGGHATSDSGAPSLSA

-458 DYDAA
+458 DYEDA

-501 ERAVSDAEAD
+501 ERAVADAEAE
-511 ASRAGTV
+511 ASQSGTV
-518 DWRLSDEGNQ
+518 DWRTMDEGTQ
-528 ARVVERLLVQKVN
+528 ARVVEHLLVQKVN

-560 EAQSWSAHMAGE
+560 EAQSWSAHMAGA

-577 DPSMSARLR
+577 DPSMSSRLR

-629 PAHNHNMLGA
+629 PAHNRNMLGA

-653 VYATQKFA
+653 AYATQKFA

-676 RFYTVGDAASALHV
+676 RFYTVGDAAGVLRV
-690 DAAAFGRTPAS
+690 DASAFGHTPAS

-706 VSSAAAF
+706 AAGAAAF

-722 VADGTASGLSVP
+722 VADGTLDGVAVPASP
-734 GVSGDTT
+734 GAGA
-741 GRVEEARS
+741 RVE
-749 ELASARSGLEAA
+749 SARDALSAARFDVESA

-779 VDGALRALSD
+779 VDGALRALGE
-789 AEAALGV
+789 AEAALGA
-796 ARSDAQAAGVAGVT
+796 ARADAQAAGVTGVT

>member
-1 MGVPHALRLFA
+1 MTVT
-12 EGVGRACFCLIFR
+12 
-25 DFIAVAAWFV
+25 
-35 CIFLYVGPLSV
+35 
-46 AVSVFPL
+46 
-53 FPIVVEELVVVGVKF
+53 VKF

-77 LAAATLATAGTAGAV
+77 LAAATLATAGASGAV

-123 AEATGEDASVLDSTR
+123 AEATGKDVSALDSAR

-153 DGERVPVEP
+153 GGDRVPVPVESP
-162 TSGSGAGGVVAVELD
+162 SEGAADGVVAVELD
-177 SSGADSSQLGAAE
+177 SSGVDSSQLGAAE
-190 DHAPGSSVDDGSHG
+190 DHAPGNGVDDGSQ
-204 GVAAPD
+204 GVVTAPD
-210 AVPDGGANAE
+210 A
-220 IPSPPADTTPADAH
+220 T
-234 AAPSEG
+234 PSEG
-240 AHAEVPAAPSDTT
+240 VPGEVPAPPSDATPSEAPAAPAEGARDVVPAAPSDTT
-253 PSEGAT
+253 PAEGAT

-280 DVPGE
+280 DAPGE

-296 APSEGAH
+296 APSDGAH
-303 DVAPAAPSDTARSE
+303 DVAPAAPSDTASPE
-317 IPAPPSADTHAAPSE
+317 IPAPPSTDNHAAPSE
-332 GSQADVPSAH
+332 GPQADVPSAH

-352 VAPPAHAGAAST
+352 VAPPAQAGAAPT
-364 GNAKAPVAPSGGVSG
+364 GNVETPVAPSGGVSG
-379 SQATVA
+379 SQATETGA
-385 GGGGSEARTGASDTS
+385 GGSEARTGASIAPADNAARGGQGAHDGATGPAGS
-400 TGDAAPGDQGAP
+400 NNAGTVGASGEHTAVGDA
-412 GKVTEPNG
+412 
-420 GNIGVTAGASD
+420 
-431 GRATGGNDGAPSLSV
+431 GAPSLSA
-446 SDAAARLADAQR
+446 SDAATHLADAQR
-458 DYDAA
+458 DYDDA
-463 KAAYDAAVNSRADVA
+463 KAAYDAAVNSSADVA

-489 AVSDAEARVSAA
+489 AVSDAEARASAA
-501 ERAVSDAEAD
+501 ERAVADAEAE
-511 ASRAGTV
+511 ASQAGTV
-518 DWRLSDEGNQ
+518 DWRTMDEGTQ

-560 EAQSWSAHMAGE
+560 EAQSWSAHMAGA

-629 PAHNHNMLGA
+629 PAHNRNMLGA

-676 RFYTVGDAASALHV
+676 RFYTVGDAAGALRV
-690 DAAAFGRTPAS
+690 DASAFGHTPAS

-706 VSSAAAF
+706 AAGAAAF

-722 VADGTASGLSVP
+722 VADGTASGLRVP
-734 GVSGDTT
+734 GVSGGAD
-741 GRVEEARS
+741 GRVEAARG
-749 ELASARSGLEAA
+749 ELASARSGLESA
-761 RGVASDA
+761 RGVAADA

-789 AEAALGV
+789 AEAALGA
-796 ARSDAQAAGVAGVT
+796 ARADAQATGVAGVT

>member
-1 MGVPHALRLFA
+1 MTVT
-12 EGVGRACFCLIFR
+12 
-25 DFIAVAAWFV
+25 
-35 CIFLYVGPLSV
+35 
-46 AVSVFPL
+46 
-53 FPIVVEELVVVGVKF
+53 VKF

-77 LAAATLATAGTAGAV
+77 LAAATLATAGASGVV
-92 SGALADGAGDDG
+92 SGALADGAHDSD

-123 AEATGEDASVLDSTR
+123 AEATGEDASILDSTR

-153 DGERVPVEP
+153 GGDRVPVPVESP
-162 TSGSGAGGVVAVELD
+162 SEGAADGVVAVELD
-177 SSGADSSQLGAAE
+177 SSGVDSSQLGAAE
-190 DHAPGSSVDDGSHG
+190 DHAPGSSVDDGSHDD
-204 GVAAPD
+204 VTAPD
-210 AVPDGGANAE
+210 TVPAEGAPAE
-220 IPSPPADTTPADAH
+220 VPAPPTDAAPADAPVAPDEGSH
-234 AAPSEG
+234 AEVPAAPSDTAPSEG
-240 AHAEVPAAPSDTT
+240 AHAEVPVPPSDTAATAPSDGSTAAPSTEVPTAPSEGAPTEVPAAPSDTT
-253 PSEGAT
+253 SP
-259 GEVPAP
+259 
-265 PSDTTPADVPAAPSE
+265 
-280 DVPGE
+280 
-285 APVAPPTDAHA
+285 
-296 APSEGAH
+296 
-303 DVAPAAPSDTARSE
+303 E
-317 IPAPPSADTHAAPSE
+317 IPAPPSADTHAAPSG
-332 GSQADVPSAH
+332 GSQADAPSAP
-342 AGSDHAATGD
+342 AGVT
-352 VAPPAHAGAAST
+352 PA
-364 GNAKAPVAPSGGVSG
+364 GNVEMPVAPSGGVSDP
-379 SQATVA
+379 QATETGA
-385 GGGGSEARTGASDTS
+385 GGSEARTGASGAS
-400 TGDAAPGDQGAP
+400 TGDTAPGDQGAP
-412 GKVTEPNG
+412 GKVTELNG
-420 GNIGVTAGASD
+420 GNSGVTSGAS
-431 GRATGGNDGAPSLSV
+431 GGGATGNTDAGTPSLSA

-463 KAAYDAAVNSRADVA
+463 KAAYDAAVAGRADTA

-501 ERAVSDAEAD
+501 ERAVADAEAD

-518 DWRLSDEGNQ
+518 DWRLADEGSQ
-528 ARVVERLLVQKVN
+528 ARVVEHLLVQKVN

-560 EAQSWSAHMAGE
+560 EAQSWSTHMAGE

-629 PAHNHNMLGA
+629 PAHNRNMLGA

-676 RFYTVGDAASALHV
+676 RFYTVGDAAGALRV
-690 DAAAFGRTPAS
+690 DASAFGHTPTS

-706 VSSAAAF
+706 AAGAAAF

-722 VADGTASGLSVP
+722 VADGTLDGVAVPASPGASERIESARNALSA
-734 GVSGDTT
+734 
-741 GRVEEARS
+741 ARS
-749 ELASARSGLEAA
+749 DVESA

-768 RARVAADESAD
+768 RARVAAAEGAD
-779 VDGALRALSD
+779 VDGALQALGE
-789 AEAALGV
+789 AEAALGA
-796 ARSDAQAAGVAGVT
+796 ARADAQAAGVASVT

>member
-1 MGVPHALRLFA
+1 MTVT
-12 EGVGRACFCLIFR
+12 
-25 DFIAVAAWFV
+25 
-35 CIFLYVGPLSV
+35 
-46 AVSVFPL
+46 
-53 FPIVVEELVVVGVKF
+53 VKF

-77 LAAATLATAGTAGAV
+77 LAAATLATAGASGAV
-92 SGALADGAGDDG
+92 SGALADGAHDSD

-153 DGERVPVEP
+153 GGDRVPVPAESP
-162 TSGSGAGGVVAVELD
+162 SEVASDGVVAVELD
-177 SSGADSSQLGAAE
+177 SSGVDSSQLGAAE
-190 DHAPGSSVDDGSHG
+190 DHAPGNGVDGGSHD
-204 GVAAPD
+204 GVTAPD
-210 AVPDGGANAE
+210 TVPAEGAPAE
-220 IPSPPADTTPADAH
+220 VPAPPTDAAPADAP

-240 AHAEVPAAPSDTT
+240 AHAEVPAVPSDTA
-253 PSEGAT
+253 PSGDT
-259 GEVPAP
+259 TNEVPAP
-265 PSDTTPADVPAAPSE
+265 PSDSADTAPSEGTPSAPSTEVPAAPSE
-280 DVPGE
+280 GAPAEVPA
-285 APVAPPTDAHA
+285 APSDTAPAEIPAPPADAHA
-296 APSEGAH
+296 APSEDAPTEAPSAPTGTDHATPG
-303 DVAPAAPSDTARSE
+303 DVTPPSPADAAPNGHSE
-317 IPAPPSADTHAAPSE
+317 
-332 GSQADVPSAH
+332 
-342 AGSDHAATGD
+342 
-352 VAPPAHAGAAST
+352 
-364 GNAKAPVAPSGGVSG
+364 APVAPSGGVSG
-379 SQATVA
+379 SQATETGA
-385 GGGGSEARTGASDTS
+385 GGSEARTGASSAPADN
-400 TGDAAPGDQGAP
+400 AARGGQGAHD
-412 GKVTEPNG
+412 GATGQAGSNNAGTV
-420 GNIGVTAGASD
+420 GAS
-431 GRATGGNDGAPSLSV
+431 GGHATSDSGAPSLSA

-458 DYDAA
+458 DYEDA

-501 ERAVSDAEAD
+501 ERAVADAEAE
-511 ASRAGTV
+511 ASQSGTV
-518 DWRLSDEGNQ
+518 DWRTMDEGTQ

-560 EAQSWSAHMAGE
+560 EAQSWSAHMAGA

-577 DPSMSARLR
+577 DPSMSSRLR

-629 PAHNHNMLGA
+629 PAHNRNMLGA

-653 VYATQKFA
+653 AYATQKFA

-676 RFYTVGDAASALHV
+676 RFYTVGDAAGVLRV
-690 DAAAFGRTPAS
+690 DASAFGHTPAS

-706 VSSAAAF
+706 AAGAAAF

-722 VADGTASGLSVP
+722 VADGTLDGVAVPASP
-734 GVSGDTT
+734 GAGA
-741 GRVEEARS
+741 RVESARDALSAARS
-749 ELASARSGLEAA
+749 DVESA
-761 RGVASDA
+761 RGVAFDA
-768 RARVAADESAD
+768 RARVAAADGAD
-779 VDGALRALSD
+779 VDGALQALGE
-789 AEAALGV
+789 AEAALGA
-796 ARSDAQAAGVAGVT
+796 ARADAQAAGVTGVT

>member
-1 MGVPHALRLFA
+1 MTVT
-12 EGVGRACFCLIFR
+12 
-25 DFIAVAAWFV
+25 
-35 CIFLYVGPLSV
+35 
-46 AVSVFPL
+46 
-53 FPIVVEELVVVGVKF
+53 VKF

-77 LAAATLATAGTAGAV
+77 LAAATLATAGASGAV
-92 SGALADGAGDDG
+92 SGALADGAHDSD

-123 AEATGEDASVLDSTR
+123 AEATGEDASILDSTR

-153 DGERVPVEP
+153 GGDRVPVPAESP
-162 TSGSGAGGVVAVELD
+162 SEVAADGVVAVELD
-177 SSGADSSQLGAAE
+177 SSGVDSSQLGAAE
-190 DHAPGSSVDDGSHG
+190 DHAPGNGVDGGSHD
-204 GVAAPD
+204 GVTAPD
-210 AVPDGGANAE
+210 TVPAEGAPAE
-220 IPSPPADTTPADAH
+220 IPVPPTDATPDGAP

-240 AHAEVPAAPSDTT
+240 AHAEVPAVPSDTT
-253 PSEGAT
+253 PSEGANDKA
-259 GEVPAP
+259 PAP
-265 PSDTTPADVPAAPSE
+265 PSGAADTAPSEGTPSAPSTEVPAAPSE
-280 DVPGE
+280 G
-285 APVAPPTDAHA
+285 APAEVH
-296 APSEGAH
+296 
-303 DVAPAAPSDTARSE
+303 AAPSDTAPPE

-342 AGSDHAATGD
+342 AGSDHAATAD
-352 VAPPAHAGAAST
+352 VAPNGHSE
-364 GNAKAPVAPSGGVSG
+364 APVAPSGGVSG
-379 SQATVA
+379 PQATETGA
-385 GGGGSEARTGASDTS
+385 GGSEARTGASSAPADNAARGGQGAHDGATGQAGS
-400 TGDAAPGDQGAP
+400 NNAGTVGASGEHTTVGDA
-412 GKVTEPNG
+412 
-420 GNIGVTAGASD
+420 
-431 GRATGGNDGAPSLSV
+431 GAPSLSA

-458 DYDAA
+458 DYDDA

-501 ERAVSDAEAD
+501 ERAVADAEAET
-511 ASRAGTV
+511 SQSGTV
-518 DWRLSDEGNQ
+518 DWRTMDDGTQ

-560 EAQSWSAHMAGE
+560 EAQSWSAHMAGA

-577 DPSMSARLR
+577 DPSMSSRLR

-629 PAHNHNMLGA
+629 PAHNRNMLGA

-653 VYATQKFA
+653 AYATQKFA

-676 RFYTVGDAASALHV
+676 RFYTVGDAAGVLRV
-690 DAAAFGRTPAS
+690 DASAFGHTPAS

-706 VSSAAAF
+706 AAGAAAF

-722 VADGTASGLSVP
+722 VADGTLDGVAVPASP
-734 GVSGDTT
+734 GAGA
-741 GRVEEARS
+741 RVESARDALSAARS
-749 ELASARSGLEAA
+749 DVESA
-761 RGVASDA
+761 RGVAFDA
-768 RARVAADESAD
+768 RARVAAADGAD
-779 VDGALRALSD
+779 VDGALQALGE
-789 AEAALGV
+789 AEAALGA
-796 ARSDAQAAGVAGVT
+796 ARADAQAAGVTGVT

>member
-1 MGVPHALRLFA
+1 MTVT
-12 EGVGRACFCLIFR
+12 
-25 DFIAVAAWFV
+25 
-35 CIFLYVGPLSV
+35 
-46 AVSVFPL
+46 
-53 FPIVVEELVVVGVKF
+53 VKF

-77 LAAATLATAGTAGAV
+77 LAAATLATAGASGAV

-123 AEATGEDASVLDSTR
+123 AEATGEDVSALDSTR
-138 SVVVP
+138 GVVVP

-153 DGERVPVEP
+153 GGDRVPVPAESP
-162 TSGSGAGGVVAVELD
+162 SEGAADGVVAVELD
-177 SSGADSSQLGAAE
+177 SSGVDSSQLGAAE
-190 DHAPGSSVDDGSHG
+190 DHAPGNGVDDGSHD
-204 GVAAPD
+204 GVTAPD
-210 AVPDGGANAE
+210 TVPAEGAPAE
-220 IPSPPADTTPADAH
+220 IPAPPTDSTPADAP

-253 PSEGAT
+253 PSEGTNDKA
-259 GEVPAP
+259 PAP
-265 PSDTTPADVPAAPSE
+265 PSDAADTAPSEGTPSAPSTEVPAAPS
-280 DVPGE
+280 DG
-285 APVAPPTDAHA
+285 APAEV
-296 APSEGAH
+296 
-303 DVAPAAPSDTARSE
+303 PAAPSDTAPAE
-317 IPAPPSADTHAAPSE
+317 IPAPPADAHAAPS
-332 GSQADVPSAH
+332 GGAH
-342 AGSDHAATGD
+342 NEAPPAPVGTDHVTPGD
-352 VAPPAHAGAAST
+352 VAPPAPADVAPNGHGEI
-364 GNAKAPVAPSGGVSG
+364 PVAPSGGVSDP
-379 SQATVA
+379 QATVT
-385 GGGGSEARTGASDTS
+385 GGGGSEVRTGASS
-400 TGDAAPGDQGAP
+400 APTGDAAQNSQGAP
-412 GKVTEPNG
+412 GNSSDATDSN
-420 GNIGVTAGASD
+420 TAGTSGASD
-431 GRATGGNDGAPSLSV
+431 GRATVGDAGAPPLSA

-458 DYDAA
+458 NYYDA
-463 KAAYDAAVNSRADVA
+463 KAAYDAAVAGRADKA
-478 SARAALADAER
+478 SARAALADAEQ

-501 ERAVSDAEAD
+501 ERAVADAESD

-518 DWRLSDEGNQ
+518 DWRTMDEGTQ

-629 PAHNHNMLGA
+629 PAHNRNMLGA

-661 AVNSSHRNVSETDVS
+661 AVNSSHKNMSETDVS
-676 RFYTVGDAASALHV
+676 RFYTVGDAAGVLRV
-690 DAAAFGRTPAS
+690 DASAFGRTPAS

-706 VSSAAAF
+706 AAGAAAF
-713 GWANRVGAT
+713 GWANRVGAP
-722 VADGTASGLSVP
+722 VADGTASGLSIP
-734 GVSGDTT
+734 GASGGAD
-741 GRVEEARS
+741 GRVEAARG
-749 ELASARSGLEAA
+749 ELASARSDLEAA
-761 RGVASDA
+761 RSGVSAAS
-768 RARVAADESAD
+768 ARVAADESAD

-796 ARSDAQAAGVAGVT
+796 ARADAQAAGVVGVT

>member
-1 MGVPHALRLFA
+1 MT
-12 EGVGRACFCLIFR
+12 
-25 DFIAVAAWFV
+25 VA
-35 CIFLYVGPLSV
+35 
-46 AVSVFPL
+46 
-53 FPIVVEELVVVGVKF
+53 VKF

-153 DGERVPVEP
+153 GGDRVPVPAESP
-162 TSGSGAGGVVAVELD
+162 SEGAADGVVSVELD
-177 SSGADSSQLGAAE
+177 SSGVDSSQLGAAE
-190 DHAPGSSVDDGSHG
+190 DHAPGNGVDDGSQG
-204 GVAAPD
+204 GVTAPD
-210 AVPDGGANAE
+210 ATPSEGVPGEVPA
-220 IPSPPADTTPADAH
+220 PPTD
-234 AAPSEG
+234 AAPSEAPAAPVGG

-253 PSEGAT
+253 PAEGAT

-265 PSDTTPADVPAAPSE
+265 PSDTTPADVPAAPSK
-280 DVPGE
+280 DAPGE
-285 APVAPPTDAHA
+285 APVAPPTDAHTT
-296 APSEGAH
+296 PSEGAH
-303 DVAPAAPSDTARSE
+303 DVAPAPPSETAPSE

-342 AGSDHAATGD
+342 AGSDHATPGD
-352 VAPPAHAGAAST
+352 VAPAAQADVAPS
-364 GNAKAPVAPSGGVSG
+364 GHSEAPVAPSGGVSG
-379 SQATVA
+379 SQATETGA
-385 GGGGSEARTGASDTS
+385 GGSEARTGDSSAHADN
-400 TGDAAPGDQGAP
+400 AARGGQGAP
-412 GKVTEPNG
+412 GNASDATGSNSAG
-420 GNIGVTAGASD
+420 TSGAS
-431 GRATGGNDGAPSLSV
+431 GGGATGNSEAGAPSLSA

-463 KAAYDAAVNSRADVA
+463 KAAYDAAVAGRADTA
-478 SARAALADAER
+478 SARAALADAEQ
-489 AVSDAEARVSAA
+489 AVSDAEAHVSAA
-501 ERAVSDAEAD
+501 ERAVADAEAD

-518 DWRLSDEGNQ
+518 DWRLADEGSQ
-528 ARVVERLLVQKVN
+528 ARVVARLLVQKVN

-560 EAQSWSAHMAGE
+560 EAQSWSAHMAGA

-629 PAHNHNMLGA
+629 PAHNRNMLGA

-661 AVNSSHRNVSETDVS
+661 AVNSSHKNMSETNVS
-676 RFYTVGDAASALHV
+676 RFYTVGDAASVLHV
-690 DAAAFGRTPAS
+690 DALAFGRTPAS

-706 VSSAAAF
+706 AAGAAAF
-713 GWANRVGAT
+713 GWANRVGAD
-722 VADGTASGLSVP
+722 VADGATTGLSVP

-741 GRVEEARS
+741 GRVEAARG
-749 ELASARSGLEAA
+749 ELSSARSVLELA
-761 RGVASDA
+761 RGVVSDA
-768 RARVAADESAD
+768 RARVVADESAD
-779 VDGALRALSD
+779 VDGALRALNG

-796 ARSDAQAAGVAGVT
+796 ARADAQAAGVAGVT
-810 SVSAGVPSPA
+810 PVSVGAASPA

>member
-1 MGVPHALRLFA
+1 MTVT
-12 EGVGRACFCLIFR
+12 
-25 DFIAVAAWFV
+25 
-35 CIFLYVGPLSV
+35 
-46 AVSVFPL
+46 
-53 FPIVVEELVVVGVKF
+53 VKF

-77 LAAATLATAGTAGAV
+77 LAAATLATAGASGAV

-104 VSGDP
+104 VSGDT

-123 AEATGEDASVLDSTR
+123 AEATGKDVSALDSAR

-153 DGERVPVEP
+153 GGDRVPVPAESP
-162 TSGSGAGGVVAVELD
+162 SEGAADGVVAVELD
-177 SSGADSSQLGAAE
+177 SSGVDSSQLGAAE
-190 DHAPGSSVDDGSHG
+190 DHAPGNGVDDGSRG
-204 GVAAPD
+204 GVTTPD
-210 AVPDGGANAE
+210 AT
-220 IPSPPADTTPADAH
+220 PSDAH
-234 AAPSEG
+234 AAPAEG
-240 AHAEVPAAPSDTT
+240 AHDAVPAPSDAAPS
-253 PSEGAT
+253 EGVPAD
-259 GEVPAP
+259 VPAP
-265 PSDTTPADVPAAPSE
+265 PSDTAATTPSE
-280 DVPGE
+280 DAPGE

-303 DVAPAAPSDTARSE
+303 DGVPAPPSDTTPSE

-352 VAPPAHAGAAST
+352 VAPPAYAGVTHAGNVET
-364 GNAKAPVAPSGGVSG
+364 PVAPSGGVSG
-379 SQATVA
+379 SHATETGA
-385 GGGGSEARTGASDTS
+385 GGSEARTGASSAPADN
-400 TGDAAPGDQGAP
+400 AARGGQGAR
-412 GKVTEPNG
+412 
-420 GNIGVTAGASD
+420 D
-431 GRATGGNDGAPSLSV
+431 GATGPAGSNNGSGSASGGHATSDSGAPSLSA

-458 DYDAA
+458 DYEDA

-501 ERAVSDAEAD
+501 ERAVADAEAE
-511 ASRAGTV
+511 ASQSGTV
-518 DWRLSDEGNQ
+518 DWRTMDEGTQ

-560 EAQSWSAHMAGE
+560 EAQSWSAHMAGA

-577 DPSMSARLR
+577 DPSMSSRLR

-629 PAHNHNMLGA
+629 PAHNRNMLGA

-653 VYATQKFA
+653 AYATQKFA

-676 RFYTVGDAASALHV
+676 RFYTVGDAAGVLRV
-690 DAAAFGRTPAS
+690 DASAFGHTPAS

-706 VSSAAAF
+706 AAGAAAF

-722 VADGTASGLSVP
+722 VADGTLDGVAVPASP
-734 GVSGDTT
+734 GAGA
-741 GRVEEARS
+741 RVE
-749 ELASARSGLEAA
+749 SARDALSAARFDVESA

-779 VDGALRALSD
+779 VDGALRALGE
-789 AEAALGV
+789 AEAALGA
-796 ARSDAQAAGVAGVT
+796 ARADAQAAGVTGVT

>member
-1 MGVPHALRLFA
+1 MTVT
-12 EGVGRACFCLIFR
+12 
-25 DFIAVAAWFV
+25 
-35 CIFLYVGPLSV
+35 
-46 AVSVFPL
+46 
-53 FPIVVEELVVVGVKF
+53 VKF

-77 LAAATLATAGTAGAV
+77 LAAATLATAGASGAV

-123 AEATGEDASVLDSTR
+123 AEATGEDASALDSTR

-153 DGERVPVEP
+153 GGDRVPAESPSEV
-162 TSGSGAGGVVAVELD
+162 AADGVVAVELD
-177 SSGADSSQLGAAE
+177 SSGFDSSQLGAAE
-190 DHAPGSSVDDGSHG
+190 DHAPGNGAGDGSNG
-204 GVAAPD
+204 GVTTPD
-210 AVPDGGANAE
+210 ATPSEGGPGEVPA
-220 IPSPPADTTPADAH
+220 PPTD
-234 AAPSEG
+234 AAPSDAPTAPTED

-253 PSEGAT
+253 PAEGAT

-280 DVPGE
+280 DAPGE
-285 APVAPPTDAHA
+285 APVAPPTDAHTT
-296 APSEGAH
+296 PSDGAH

-317 IPAPPSADTHAAPSE
+317 IPALPSADTHAAPSE
-332 GSQADVPSAH
+332 SSQADVPSAH

-352 VAPPAHAGAAST
+352 VAPPAQAGGAPT
-364 GNAKAPVAPSGGVSG
+364 GNVETPVAPSGGVSG
-379 SQATVA
+379 SQATETGA
-385 GGGGSEARTGASDTS
+385 GGSEARTGASGASAGDT
-400 TGDAAPGDQGAP
+400 APGDQGAP
-412 GKVTEPNG
+412 GKVTELNG
-420 GNIGVTAGASD
+420 GNSGVTSGAS
-431 GRATGGNDGAPSLSV
+431 GGGATGNTDAGTPSLSA
-446 SDAAARLADAQR
+446 SDAAARLANAQR

-463 KAAYDAAVNSRADVA
+463 KAAYDAAVAGRADTA

-501 ERAVSDAEAD
+501 ERAVADAEAD
-511 ASRAGTV
+511 ASRAVTV
-518 DWRLSDEGNQ
+518 DWRLADEGSQ

-629 PAHNHNMLGA
+629 PAHNRNMLGA

-661 AVNSSHRNVSETDVS
+661 AVNSSHRNASETDVS

-706 VSSAAAF
+706 AAGAAAF

-734 GVSGDTT
+734 GASVGAD
-741 GRVEEARS
+741 GRVEAARG
-749 ELASARSGLEAA
+749 ELASARSGLESA

-768 RARVAADESAD
+768 RARVAAAEGAD

-789 AEAALGV
+789 AEASLGV
-796 ARSDAQAAGVAGVT
+796 ARADAQAAGVAGVT

>member
-1 MGVPHALRLFA
+1 MTVT
-12 EGVGRACFCLIFR
+12 
-25 DFIAVAAWFV
+25 
-35 CIFLYVGPLSV
+35 
-46 AVSVFPL
+46 
-53 FPIVVEELVVVGVKF
+53 VKF

-77 LAAATLATAGTAGAV
+77 LAAATLATAGASGAV
-92 SGALADGAGDDG
+92 SGALADGAHDSD

-153 DGERVPVEP
+153 GGDRVPVPAESP
-162 TSGSGAGGVVAVELD
+162 SEVAADGVVAVELD
-177 SSGADSSQLGAAE
+177 SSGVDSSQLGAAE
-190 DHAPGSSVDDGSHG
+190 DHAPGNGVDGGSHD
-204 GVAAPD
+204 GVTSPDTVPAEGAP
-210 AVPDGGANAE
+210 AE
-220 IPSPPADTTPADAH
+220 IPVPPTDATPDGAP

-240 AHAEVPAAPSDTT
+240 AHAEVPAVPSDTT
-253 PSEGAT
+253 PSEGANDKA
-259 GEVPAP
+259 PAP
-265 PSDTTPADVPAAPSE
+265 PSGAADTAPSEGTPSAPSTEVPAAPSE
-280 DVPGE
+280 G
-285 APVAPPTDAHA
+285 APAEV
-296 APSEGAH
+296 
-303 DVAPAAPSDTARSE
+303 PAAPSDTARSE

-342 AGSDHAATGD
+342 AGSDHAATAD
-352 VAPPAHAGAAST
+352 VAPNGHSE
-364 GNAKAPVAPSGGVSG
+364 APVAPSGGVSG
-379 SQATVA
+379 SQATETGA
-385 GGGGSEARTGASDTS
+385 RGSEARTGASGAS
-400 TGDAAPGDQGAP
+400 TGDTAPGDQGAP
-412 GKVTEPNG
+412 GKVTELNG
-420 GNIGVTAGASD
+420 GNSGVTSGAS
-431 GRATGGNDGAPSLSV
+431 GGGATGNTDAGTPSLSA

-463 KAAYDAAVNSRADVA
+463 KAAYDAAVAGRADTA

-501 ERAVSDAEAD
+501 ERDVADAEAE
-511 ASRAGTV
+511 ASQSGTV
-518 DWRLSDEGNQ
+518 DWRTMDEGTQ

-541 AYRADAGLPALVA
+541 AYRTDAGLPALVA

-560 EAQSWSAHMAGE
+560 EAQSWSTHMAGE

-629 PAHNHNMLGA
+629 PAHNRNMLGA

-676 RFYTVGDAASALHV
+676 RFYTVGDAAGALRV
-690 DAAAFGRTPAS
+690 DASAFGHTPTS

-706 VSSAAAF
+706 AAGAAAF

-722 VADGTASGLSVP
+722 VADGTLDGVAVPASPGAGERIESARNALSA
-734 GVSGDTT
+734 
-741 GRVEEARS
+741 ARS
-749 ELASARSGLEAA
+749 DVESA

-768 RARVAADESAD
+768 RARVAAAEGAD
-779 VDGALRALSD
+779 VDGALQALGE
-789 AEAALGV
+789 AEAALGA
-796 ARSDAQAAGVAGVT
+796 ARADAQAAGVASVT

>member
-1 MGVPHALRLFA
+1 MTVT
-12 EGVGRACFCLIFR
+12 
-25 DFIAVAAWFV
+25 
-35 CIFLYVGPLSV
+35 
-46 AVSVFPL
+46 
-53 FPIVVEELVVVGVKF
+53 VKF
-68 SRRAAVAGS
+68 SRRAAVASS
-77 LAAATLATAGTAGAV
+77 LAAATLATAGASGAV
-92 SGALADGAGDDG
+92 SGALADGASDDG

-123 AEATGEDASVLDSTR
+123 AEATGKDVSALDSAR

-153 DGERVPVEP
+153 GGDRVPVPAESP
-162 TSGSGAGGVVAVELD
+162 SEGAADGVVAVELD
-177 SSGADSSQLGAAE
+177 SSGVDSSQLGAAE
-190 DHAPGSSVDDGSHG
+190 DHAPGNGVDDGSQG
-204 GVAAPD
+204 GVTAPD
-210 AVPDGGANAE
+210 
-220 IPSPPADTTPADAH
+220 

-240 AHAEVPAAPSDTT
+240 VPADVPAPPSDTAPSEAPAAPADGAPGEAPAAPSDTT

-265 PSDTTPADVPAAPSE
+265 PSDTTPADAPAAPSE
-280 DVPGE
+280 DSPGE
-285 APVAPPTDAHA
+285 SPVVPPADAHA

-303 DVAPAAPSDTARSE
+303 VDVPAPPSDTAQSE

-342 AGSDHAATGD
+342 AGSDHVAPGE
-352 VAPPAHAGAAST
+352 VAPPATADVAPNGHGE
-364 GNAKAPVAPSGGVSG
+364 APVAPSDGVSG
-379 SQATVA
+379 SQATETGA
-385 GGGGSEARTGASDTS
+385 GGSEARTGASSAHTDN
-400 TGDAAPGDQGAP
+400 AARGGQGAHD
-412 GKVTEPNG
+412 GATGQAGSNNAGTV
-420 GNIGVTAGASD
+420 GAS
-431 GRATGGNDGAPSLSV
+431 GGSTTGNSDSGASSLSA

-458 DYDAA
+458 DYDDA

-501 ERAVSDAEAD
+501 ERAVADAEAE
-511 ASRAGTV
+511 ASQAGTV
-518 DWRLSDEGNQ
+518 DWRTMDEGTQ

-560 EAQSWSAHMAGE
+560 EAQSWSAHMAGA

-629 PAHNHNMLGA
+629 PAHNRNMLGA
-639 YTVTGVGVSYEGGR
+639 YTVTGVGVSYEGVR

-676 RFYTVGDAASALHV
+676 RFYTVGDAAGALRV
-690 DAAAFGRTPAS
+690 DASAFGHTPTS

-706 VSSAAAF
+706 AAGAAAF

-722 VADGTASGLSVP
+722 VADGTLDGVAVPASP
-734 GVSGDTT
+734 GAGA
-741 GRVEEARS
+741 RVESARDALLAARS
-749 ELASARSGLEAA
+749 DVESA

-768 RARVAADESAD
+768 RARVAAAEGAD
-779 VDGALRALSD
+779 VDGALQ
-789 AEAALGV
+789 ALGEAESALGA
-796 ARSDAQAAGVAGVT
+796 ARADAQAAGVAGVT

>member
-1 MGVPHALRLFA
+1 MTVT
-12 EGVGRACFCLIFR
+12 
-25 DFIAVAAWFV
+25 
-35 CIFLYVGPLSV
+35 
-46 AVSVFPL
+46 
-53 FPIVVEELVVVGVKF
+53 VKF

-77 LAAATLATAGTAGAV
+77 LAAATLATAGASGAV

-123 AEATGEDASVLDSTR
+123 AEATGKDVSALDSAR

-153 DGERVPVEP
+153 GGDRVPVPAESP
-162 TSGSGAGGVVAVELD
+162 SEGAADGVVAVELD
-177 SSGADSSQLGAAE
+177 SSGVDSSQLGAAE
-190 DHAPGSSVDDGSHG
+190 DHAPGNGVDNGSQG
-204 GVAAPD
+204 GVTAPD
-210 AVPDGGANAE
+210 AEPSEGTPGEVPAPPTDAAPAE
-220 IPSPPADTTPADAH
+220 APT
-234 AAPSEG
+234 APSEV
-240 AHAEVPAAPSDTT
+240 AHDAVPAPSDAD
-253 PSEGAT
+253 PSEGVPAD
-259 GEVPAP
+259 VPAP
-265 PSDTTPADVPAAPSE
+265 PSDTAATTPSE
-280 DVPGE
+280 EAPGE

-296 APSEGAH
+296 APSEDAH
-303 DVAPAAPSDTARSE
+303 DVAPAVPSDTARSE

-352 VAPPAHAGAAST
+352 VAPPAQAGVTHAGNVET
-364 GNAKAPVAPSGGVSG
+364 PVAPSGGVSG
-379 SQATVA
+379 SQATETGA
-385 GGGGSEARTGASDTS
+385 GSSEARTGASSAPADNTARGGQGAHDGATGQAGS
-400 TGDAAPGDQGAP
+400 NNAGTVGASGEHTTVGDA
-412 GKVTEPNG
+412 
-420 GNIGVTAGASD
+420 
-431 GRATGGNDGAPSLSV
+431 GAPSLSA

-458 DYDAA
+458 DYDDA

-501 ERAVSDAEAD
+501 ERDVADAEAE
-511 ASRAGTV
+511 ASQAGTV
-518 DWRLSDEGNQ
+518 DWRTMDEGTQ

-560 EAQSWSAHMAGE
+560 EAQSWSAHMAGA

-577 DPSMSARLR
+577 DPSMSSRLR

-629 PAHNHNMLGA
+629 PAHNRNMLGA

-653 VYATQKFA
+653 AYATQKFA
-661 AVNSSHRNVSETDVS
+661 AVNSSQRNVSETDVS
-676 RFYTVGDAASALHV
+676 RFYTVGDAASALRV
-690 DAAAFGRTPAS
+690 DALAFGHTPAS

-706 VSSAAAF
+706 AAGAAAF

-722 VADGTASGLSVP
+722 VADGTLDGVAVPASP
-734 GVSGDTT
+734 GAGA
-741 GRVEEARS
+741 RVESARVALSAARS
-749 ELASARSGLEAA
+749 DVESARGI
-761 RGVASDA
+761 ASDA
-768 RARVAADESAD
+768 RARVAAAEGAD
-779 VDGALRALSD
+779 VDGALQALVE
-789 AEAALGV
+789 AEAALGA
-796 ARSDAQAAGVAGVT
+796 ARADAQAAGVAGVT

>member
-1 MGVPHALRLFA
+1 MTVT
-12 EGVGRACFCLIFR
+12 
-25 DFIAVAAWFV
+25 
-35 CIFLYVGPLSV
+35 
-46 AVSVFPL
+46 
-53 FPIVVEELVVVGVKF
+53 VKF

-77 LAAATLATAGTAGAV
+77 LAAATLATAGASGAV
-92 SGALADGAGDDG
+92 SGALADGAHDSD

-153 DGERVPVEP
+153 GGDRVPVPVESP
-162 TSGSGAGGVVAVELD
+162 SEGAADGVVAVELD
-177 SSGADSSQLGAAE
+177 SSGVDSSQLGAAE
-190 DHAPGSSVDDGSHG
+190 DHAPGSSVDDGSHDDVTAPDTVPAEG
-204 GVAAPD
+204 APAEVPAPPSDTAPTEAPAAP
-210 AVPDGGANAE
+210 
-220 IPSPPADTTPADAH
+220 ADD
-234 AAPSEG
+234 

-253 PSEGAT
+253 PAEGAT

-265 PSDTTPADVPAAPSE
+265 PSDTTPADVPA
-280 DVPGE
+280 V
-285 APVAPPTDAHA
+285 
-296 APSEGAH
+296 PSEGASGESPVVPPADAH
-303 DVAPAAPSDTARSE
+303 TTPSEGARDVAPAAPSDTAPSE

-342 AGSDHAATGD
+342 AGSDHASPGD
-352 VAPPAHAGAAST
+352 VTPPAQAGAAPT
-364 GNAKAPVAPSGGVSG
+364 GNVETPVAPSGGVSG
-379 SQATVA
+379 SQATETGA
-385 GGGGSEARTGASDTS
+385 GGSEAHTGASSAPADNTARGGQGTHDGATGQAGS
-400 TGDAAPGDQGAP
+400 NNAGTVGASSEHTTVGDA
-412 GKVTEPNG
+412 
-420 GNIGVTAGASD
+420 
-431 GRATGGNDGAPSLSV
+431 GAPSLSA
-446 SDAAARLADAQR
+446 SDAASRLADAQR
-458 DYDAA
+458 NYDDA

-501 ERAVSDAEAD
+501 EREVADAEAD

-518 DWRLSDEGNQ
+518 DWRTMDEGTR

-560 EAQSWSAHMAGE
+560 EAQSWSTHMAGA

-629 PAHNHNMLGA
+629 PAHNRNMLGA

-661 AVNSSHRNVSETDVS
+661 AVNSSHRNISETDVS
-676 RFYTVGDAASALHV
+676 RFYTVGDAAGVLRV
-690 DAAAFGRTPAS
+690 DAAAFGHTPTS

-706 VSSAAAF
+706 AAGAAAF

-722 VADGTASGLSVP
+722 VADGTLDGVSVP
-734 GVSGDTT
+734 ASPGAGARIESARDALSA
-741 GRVEEARS
+741 ARS
-749 ELASARSGLEAA
+749 DVESA

-768 RARVAADESAD
+768 RARVAAAEGAD
-779 VDGALRALSD
+779 VDGALRALGE
-789 AEAALGV
+789 AESALGA
-796 ARSDAQAAGVAGVT
+796 ARADAQAAGVAGVT

>member
-1 MGVPHALRLFA
+1 MTVT
-12 EGVGRACFCLIFR
+12 
-25 DFIAVAAWFV
+25 
-35 CIFLYVGPLSV
+35 
-46 AVSVFPL
+46 
-53 FPIVVEELVVVGVKF
+53 VKF

-77 LAAATLATAGTAGAV
+77 LAAATLATAGASGAV
-92 SGALADGAGDDG
+92 SGALADGAHDSD

-153 DGERVPVEP
+153 GGDRVPVPAESP
-162 TSGSGAGGVVAVELD
+162 SEGAADGVVAVELD
-177 SSGADSSQLGAAE
+177 SSGVDSSQLGAAE
-190 DHAPGSSVDDGSHG
+190 DHAPGNGVDDGSRG
-204 GVAAPD
+204 GVTTPD
-210 AVPDGGANAE
+210 ATPSEGGPGEVPA
-220 IPSPPADTTPADAH
+220 PPTDATPTDAH
-234 AAPSEG
+234 AAPAEG
-240 AHAEVPAAPSDTT
+240 AHDAVPAPSDAAS
-253 PSEGAT
+253 SEGVPAD
-259 GEVPAP
+259 VPAP
-265 PSDTTPADVPAAPSE
+265 PSDTAATTPSE
-280 DVPGE
+280 DAPGE

-303 DVAPAAPSDTARSE
+303 DGVPAPPSDTTPSE

-352 VAPPAHAGAAST
+352 VAPPAYAGVTHAGNVET
-364 GNAKAPVAPSGGVSG
+364 PVAPSGGVSG
-379 SQATVA
+379 SHATGTGA
-385 GGGGSEARTGASDTS
+385 GGSEARTGASSAPADN
-400 TGDAAPGDQGAP
+400 AARGGQGAR
-412 GKVTEPNG
+412 
-420 GNIGVTAGASD
+420 D
-431 GRATGGNDGAPSLSV
+431 GATGPAGSNNGSGSASGGHATSDSGAPSLSA

-458 DYDAA
+458 DYEDA

-478 SARAALADAER
+478 SARAAFADAER

-501 ERAVSDAEAD
+501 ERAVADAEAE
-511 ASRAGTV
+511 ASQSGTV
-518 DWRLSDEGNQ
+518 DWRTMDEGTQ

-560 EAQSWSAHMAGE
+560 EAQSWSAHMAGA

-577 DPSMSARLR
+577 DPSMSSRLR

-629 PAHNHNMLGA
+629 PAHNRNMLGA

-653 VYATQKFA
+653 AYATQKFA

-676 RFYTVGDAASALHV
+676 RFYTVGDAAGVLRV
-690 DAAAFGRTPAS
+690 DASAFGHTPAS

-706 VSSAAAF
+706 AAGAAAF

-722 VADGTASGLSVP
+722 VADGTLDGVAVPASP
-734 GVSGDTT
+734 GAGA
-741 GRVEEARS
+741 RVE
-749 ELASARSGLEAA
+749 SARDALSAARFDVESA

-779 VDGALRALSD
+779 VDGALRALGE
-789 AEAALGV
+789 AEAALGA
-796 ARSDAQAAGVAGVT
+796 ARADAQAACVTGVT

>member
-1 MGVPHALRLFA
+1 MTVT
-12 EGVGRACFCLIFR
+12 
-25 DFIAVAAWFV
+25 
-35 CIFLYVGPLSV
+35 
-46 AVSVFPL
+46 
-53 FPIVVEELVVVGVKF
+53 VKF

-77 LAAATLATAGTAGAV
+77 LAAATLATAGASGAV
-92 SGALADGAGDDG
+92 SGALADGASDDG

-138 SVVVP
+138 NVVVP

-153 DGERVPVEP
+153 GGDRVPVPVESP
-162 TSGSGAGGVVAVELD
+162 SEGASDGVVAVELD
-177 SSGADSSQLGAAE
+177 SSGVDSSQLGAAE
-190 DHAPGSSVDDGSHG
+190 DHAPGNGVDDGSQG
-204 GVAAPD
+204 GVTAPD
-210 AVPDGGANAE
+210 
-220 IPSPPADTTPADAH
+220 

-240 AHAEVPAAPSDTT
+240 VPDEVPAPPTDAAPADAPVAPDEGSHAEVPAAPSDTT

-265 PSDTTPADVPAAPSE
+265 PSDTTPADVPV
-280 DVPGE
+280 VPP
-285 APVAPPTDAHA
+285 ADTHA

-303 DVAPAAPSDTARSE
+303 DAAPAAPSDSAPSE
-317 IPAPPSADTHAAPSE
+317 VPAPPSADTHAAPSE
-332 GSQADVPSAH
+332 WSQADVPSAH
-342 AGSDHAATGD
+342 AGSDHATPGDVTPPAQADVAPTGD
-352 VAPPAHAGAAST
+352 VE
-364 GNAKAPVAPSGGVSG
+364 APVAPSGGVSG
-379 SQATVA
+379 SQATETGA
-385 GGGGSEARTGASDTS
+385 GGSEARTGASSAHADNDARGGQGARDGATGPAGS
-400 TGDAAPGDQGAP
+400 NNAGTVGASGEHTTVGDAG
-412 GKVTEPNG
+412 T
-420 GNIGVTAGASD
+420 
-431 GRATGGNDGAPSLSV
+431 PSLSAA
-446 SDAAARLADAQR
+446 DAATRLADAQR
-458 DYDAA
+458 DYDDA

-501 ERAVSDAEAD
+501 ERAVADAEEESSQ
-511 ASRAGTV
+511 ASTV
-518 DWRLSDEGNQ
+518 DWRMMDEGTQ

-560 EAQSWSAHMAGE
+560 EAQSWSAHMAGA

-629 PAHNHNMLGA
+629 PAHNRNMLGA

-676 RFYTVGDAASALHV
+676 RFYTVGDAAGALRV
-690 DAAAFGRTPAS
+690 DTSAFGHTPTS

-706 VSSAAAF
+706 AAGAAAF

-722 VADGTASGLSVP
+722 VADGTLDGVAVTASTGAGARIESARNALSA
-734 GVSGDTT
+734 
-741 GRVEEARS
+741 ARS
-749 ELASARSGLEAA
+749 DVESA

-768 RARVAADESAD
+768 RARVAAAEGAD
-779 VDGALRALSD
+779 VDGALQALGE
-789 AEAALGV
+789 AEAALGA
-796 ARSDAQAAGVAGVT
+796 ARADAQAAGVAGVT

>member
-1 MGVPHALRLFA
+1 MTVT
-12 EGVGRACFCLIFR
+12 
-25 DFIAVAAWFV
+25 
-35 CIFLYVGPLSV
+35 
-46 AVSVFPL
+46 
-53 FPIVVEELVVVGVKF
+53 VKF

-77 LAAATLATAGTAGAV
+77 LAAATLATAGASGAV

-123 AEATGEDASVLDSTR
+123 AEATGKDVSALDSAR

-153 DGERVPVEP
+153 GGDRVPVPVESP
-162 TSGSGAGGVVAVELD
+162 SGGASDGVVAVELD
-177 SSGADSSQLGAAE
+177 SSGVDSSQLGAAE
-190 DHAPGSSVDDGSHG
+190 DHAPDNGVDDGSQG
-204 GVAAPD
+204 GVTAPD
-210 AVPDGGANAE
+210 
-220 IPSPPADTTPADAH
+220 
-234 AAPSEG
+234 AAPSEAPAAPADG
-240 AHAEVPAAPSDTT
+240 APGEVPADPSDTT

-265 PSDTTPADVPAAPSE
+265 PSDTTLADVPAAPSE
-280 DVPGE
+280 DSPGE
-285 APVAPPTDAHA
+285 SSVVPPADAHV

-303 DVAPAAPSDTARSE
+303 DVVPAAPSETTPSE

-342 AGSDHAATGD
+342 AGSNHAAPGD
-352 VAPPAHAGAAST
+352 VAPPPQAGVSPT
-364 GNAKAPVAPSGGVSG
+364 GNVEAPVAPPGGVSG
-379 SQATVA
+379 SQATETGA
-385 GGGGSEARTGASDTS
+385 GSSEARTGASSAHANDAERGGQS
-400 TGDAAPGDQGAP
+400 THDGATGQTGSNNAGTVGASGEHTAVGDA
-412 GKVTEPNG
+412 
-420 GNIGVTAGASD
+420 
-431 GRATGGNDGAPSLSV
+431 GAPSLSA
-446 SDAAARLADAQR
+446 SDAATRLADAQR
-458 DYDAA
+458 NYDDA

-501 ERAVSDAEAD
+501 ERAVADAEAE
-511 ASRAGTV
+511 ASQTGTV
-518 DWRLSDEGNQ
+518 DWRTMDEGTQ

-560 EAQSWSAHMAGE
+560 EAQSWSAHMAGA

-629 PAHNHNMLGA
+629 PAHNRNMLGA
-639 YTVTGVGVSYEGGR
+639 YTVTGVGVSYGGGR

-690 DAAAFGRTPAS
+690 DASAFGHTPAS

-706 VSSAAAF
+706 VAGAAAF

-722 VADGTASGLSVP
+722 VADGTLDGVAVPASP
-734 GVSGDTT
+734 GAGA
-741 GRVEEARS
+741 RVESARDALSAARS
-749 ELASARSGLEAA
+749 DVESA

-768 RARVAADESAD
+768 RARVAAAEGAD
-779 VDGALRALSD
+779 VDGALQ
-789 AEAALGV
+789 ALGEAESALGA
-796 ARSDAQAAGVAGVT
+796 ARADAQAAGVAGVT

>member
-1 MGVPHALRLFA
+1 MTVT
-12 EGVGRACFCLIFR
+12 
-25 DFIAVAAWFV
+25 
-35 CIFLYVGPLSV
+35 
-46 AVSVFPL
+46 
-53 FPIVVEELVVVGVKF
+53 VKF

-77 LAAATLATAGTAGAV
+77 LAAATLATAGASGAV

-123 AEATGEDASVLDSTR
+123 AEATGKDVSALDSAR

-153 DGERVPVEP
+153 GGDRVPVPVESP
-162 TSGSGAGGVVAVELD
+162 SGGAADSVVAVELD
-177 SSGADSSQLGAAE
+177 SSGFDSSQLGAAE
-190 DHAPGSSVDDGSHG
+190 DHAPGNGADDGSRG
-204 GVAAPD
+204 GVTAPD
-210 AVPDGGANAE
+210 AEPSEGVPGEVPA
-220 IPSPPADTTPADAH
+220 PPTD
-234 AAPSEG
+234 AAPSDAPTAPADG
-240 AHAEVPAAPSDTT
+240 APGEVPAAPSDTT
-253 PSEGAT
+253 PAEGAT
-259 GEVPAP
+259 GDVPAP

-280 DVPGE
+280 DAPGE
-285 APVAPPTDAHA
+285 APVVPPADAHA

-303 DVAPAAPSDTARSE
+303 DAVPAVPSDTARSE
-317 IPAPPSADTHAAPSE
+317 IPAPPSAGTHAAPSE

-342 AGSDHAATGD
+342 AGSDHVATGE
-352 VAPPAHAGAAST
+352 VAPPAQAGVTPA
-364 GNAKAPVAPSGGVSG
+364 GGGKAPVAPSGGVSG
-379 SQATVA
+379 SQASETGA
-385 GGGGSEARTGASDTS
+385 GGSEARTGASSAHADN
-400 TGDAAPGDQGAP
+400 AARGGQGAHD
-412 GKVTEPNG
+412 GATGQAGSNNAGTV
-420 GNIGVTAGASD
+420 GAS
-431 GRATGGNDGAPSLSV
+431 GGHATSDSGAPSLSA

-458 DYDAA
+458 DYEDA

-501 ERAVSDAEAD
+501 ERAVADAEAE
-511 ASRAGTV
+511 ASQAGTV
-518 DWRLSDEGNQ
+518 DWRTMDEGTQ

-541 AYRADAGLPALVA
+541 AYRADAGLPVLVA

-560 EAQSWSAHMAGE
+560 EAQSWSAHMAGA

-629 PAHNHNMLGA
+629 PAHNRNMLGA

-676 RFYTVGDAASALHV
+676 RFYTVGDAAGALRV
-690 DAAAFGRTPAS
+690 DASAFGHTPTS

-706 VSSAAAF
+706 AAGAAAF

-722 VADGTASGLSVP
+722 VADGTLDGVAVPASP
-734 GVSGDTT
+734 GAGA
-741 GRVEEARS
+741 RVESARDALLAARS
-749 ELASARSGLEAA
+749 DVESA

-768 RARVAADESAD
+768 RARVAAAEGAD
-779 VDGALRALSD
+779 VDGALWALSD

-796 ARSDAQAAGVAGVT
+796 ARADAQAAGVAGAT

>member
-1 MGVPHALRLFA
+1 MTVT
-12 EGVGRACFCLIFR
+12 
-25 DFIAVAAWFV
+25 
-35 CIFLYVGPLSV
+35 
-46 AVSVFPL
+46 
-53 FPIVVEELVVVGVKF
+53 VKF

-77 LAAATLATAGTAGAV
+77 LAAATLATAGASGVV
-92 SGALADGAGDDG
+92 SGALADGAHDSD

-123 AEATGEDASVLDSTR
+123 AEATGEDASILDSTR

-153 DGERVPVEP
+153 GGDRVPVPVESP
-162 TSGSGAGGVVAVELD
+162 SEGAADGVVAVELD
-177 SSGADSSQLGAAE
+177 SSGVDSSQLGAAE
-190 DHAPGSSVDDGSHG
+190 DHAPGSSVDDGSHDD
-204 GVAAPD
+204 VTAPD
-210 AVPDGGANAE
+210 TVPAE
-220 IPSPPADTTPADAH
+220 GTPAEVPAPPTDAAPADAPVAPDEGSH
-234 AAPSEG
+234 AEVPAAPSDTAPSEG
-240 AHAEVPAAPSDTT
+240 AHAEVPA
-253 PSEGAT
+253 
-259 GEVPAP
+259 P
-265 PSDTTPADVPAAPSE
+265 PSDTAATAPSDGSTAAPSTE
-280 DVPGE
+280 VP
-285 APVAPPTDAHA
+285 T
-296 APSEGAH
+296 APSEGAPTE
-303 DVAPAAPSDTARSE
+303 VPAAPSDTTSPE
-317 IPAPPSADTHAAPSE
+317 IPAPPSADTHAAPSG
-332 GSQADVPSAH
+332 GSQADAPSAP
-342 AGSDHAATGD
+342 AGVT
-352 VAPPAHAGAAST
+352 PA
-364 GNAKAPVAPSGGVSG
+364 GNVETPVAPSGGVSDP
-379 SQATVA
+379 QATETGA
-385 GGGGSEARTGASDTS
+385 GGSEARTGASGAS
-400 TGDAAPGDQGAP
+400 TGDTAPGDQGAP
-412 GKVTEPNG
+412 GKVTELNG
-420 GNIGVTAGASD
+420 GNSGVTSGAS
-431 GRATGGNDGAPSLSV
+431 GGGATGNTDAGTPSLSA

-463 KAAYDAAVNSRADVA
+463 KAAYDAAVAGRADTA

-501 ERAVSDAEAD
+501 ERAVADAEAD

-518 DWRLSDEGNQ
+518 DWRLADEGSQ
-528 ARVVERLLVQKVN
+528 ARVVEHLLVQKVN

-560 EAQSWSAHMAGE
+560 EAQSWSTHMAGE

-629 PAHNHNMLGA
+629 PAHNRNMLGA

-676 RFYTVGDAASALHV
+676 RFYTVGDAAGALRV
-690 DAAAFGRTPAS
+690 DASAFGHTPTS

-706 VSSAAAF
+706 AAGAAAF

-722 VADGTASGLSVP
+722 VADGTLDGVAVPASPGAGERIESARNALSA
-734 GVSGDTT
+734 
-741 GRVEEARS
+741 ARS
-749 ELASARSGLEAA
+749 DVESA

-768 RARVAADESAD
+768 RARVAAAEGAD
-779 VDGALRALSD
+779 VDGALQALGE
-789 AEAALGV
+789 AEAALGA
-796 ARSDAQAAGVAGVT
+796 ARADAQAAGVASVT

>member
-1 MGVPHALRLFA
+1 MTVT
-12 EGVGRACFCLIFR
+12 
-25 DFIAVAAWFV
+25 
-35 CIFLYVGPLSV
+35 
-46 AVSVFPL
+46 
-53 FPIVVEELVVVGVKF
+53 VKF

-77 LAAATLATAGTAGAV
+77 LAAATLATAGASGAV

-123 AEATGEDASVLDSTR
+123 AEATGKDVSALDSAR

-153 DGERVPVEP
+153 GGDRVPVPVESP
-162 TSGSGAGGVVAVELD
+162 SEGAADGVVSVELD
-177 SSGADSSQLGAAE
+177 SSGFDFSQLGAAE
-190 DHAPGSSVDDGSHG
+190 DHAPGNGVDDGSQG
-204 GVAAPD
+204 GVTAPD
-210 AVPDGGANAE
+210 ATPSDGSPGEVPAP
-220 IPSPPADTTPADAH
+220 PSD
-234 AAPSEG
+234 AAPSDAPAATTED
-240 AHAEVPAAPSDTT
+240 AHSEVPAAPSDTT
-253 PSEGAT
+253 PAEGAT

-280 DVPGE
+280 DAPGE
-285 APVAPPTDAHA
+285 APVAPPADAHTT
-296 APSEGAH
+296 PSEDAH
-303 DVAPAAPSDTARSE
+303 DVTPAAPSDTASPE

-332 GSQADVPSAH
+332 SSQADVPSAH
-342 AGSDHAATGD
+342 AGSDHAAPGE
-352 VAPPAHAGAAST
+352 VAPPAHAGAAPT

-379 SQATVA
+379 SHATETGA
-385 GGGGSEARTGASDTS
+385 GGSEARTGDSSAHADN
-400 TGDAAPGDQGAP
+400 AARGGQGAHD
-412 GKVTEPNG
+412 GATGQAGSNNAG
-420 GNIGVTAGASD
+420 TAGAS
-431 GRATGGNDGAPSLSV
+431 GGSTTGNSDSGASSLSA
-446 SDAAARLADAQR
+446 SDAAARLSDAQR
-458 DYDAA
+458 DYDDA

-501 ERAVSDAEAD
+501 ERDVVDAEAE
-511 ASRAGTV
+511 ASQAGTV
-518 DWRLSDEGNQ
+518 DWRTMDEGTQ

-560 EAQSWSAHMAGE
+560 EAQSWSAHMAGA

-629 PAHNHNMLGA
+629 PAHNRNMLGA

-676 RFYTVGDAASALHV
+676 RFYTVGDAAGVLRV
-690 DAAAFGRTPAS
+690 DASAFGHTPAS

-706 VSSAAAF
+706 VAGAAVF

-722 VADGTASGLSVP
+722 VADGTASGLRVP
-734 GVSGDTT
+734 GVSGGAD
-741 GRVEEARS
+741 GRVEAARG
-749 ELASARSGLEAA
+749 ELSSARSVLELA

-796 ARSDAQAAGVAGVT
+796 ARADAQATGVTGVT

>member
-1 MGVPHALRLFA
+1 MTVT
-12 EGVGRACFCLIFR
+12 
-25 DFIAVAAWFV
+25 
-35 CIFLYVGPLSV
+35 
-46 AVSVFPL
+46 
-53 FPIVVEELVVVGVKF
+53 VKF
-68 SRRAAVAGS
+68 SRRAAVASS
-77 LAAATLATAGTAGAV
+77 LAAATLATAGASGAV
-92 SGALADGAGDDG
+92 SGALADGAHDSD

-153 DGERVPVEP
+153 GGDRVPVPVESP
-162 TSGSGAGGVVAVELD
+162 SEGAADGVVAVELD
-177 SSGADSSQLGAAE
+177 SSGVDSSQLGAAE
-190 DHAPGSSVDDGSHG
+190 DHAPGNGVDDGSHDD
-204 GVAAPD
+204 VTAPD
-210 AVPDGGANAE
+210 TVPAEGAPAE
-220 IPSPPADTTPADAH
+220 VPAPPSDAAPADAPV
-234 AAPSEG
+234 APDEG
-240 AHAEVPAAPSDTT
+240 APAEVPAAPSDTT
-253 PSEGAT
+253 PAEGAT
-259 GEVPAP
+259 GEVPAT

-280 DVPGE
+280 DAP
-285 APVAPPTDAHA
+285 PVAPPTDAHTT
-296 APSEGAH
+296 PSEDAH
-303 DVAPAAPSDTARSE
+303 DVAPAAPSDTAQSE

-342 AGSDHAATGD
+342 AGSDH
-352 VAPPAHAGAAST
+352 VAPGEVAPNGHSE
-364 GNAKAPVAPSGGVSG
+364 APVAPSGGVSG
-379 SQATVA
+379 SQATETGA
-385 GGGGSEARTGASDTS
+385 GGSEARTGASSAPADNAARGGQGAHDGATGQAGS
-400 TGDAAPGDQGAP
+400 NNAGTVGASGEHTAVGDA
-412 GKVTEPNG
+412 
-420 GNIGVTAGASD
+420 
-431 GRATGGNDGAPSLSV
+431 GAPSLSA
-446 SDAAARLADAQR
+446 SDAASRLADAQR
-458 DYDAA
+458 DYDDA

-501 ERAVSDAEAD
+501 ERDVADAEAE
-511 ASRAGTV
+511 ASQAGTV
-518 DWRLSDEGNQ
+518 DWRTMDEGTQ

-560 EAQSWSAHMAGE
+560 EAQSWSAHMAGA

-629 PAHNHNMLGA
+629 PAHNRNMLGA

-676 RFYTVGDAASALHV
+676 RFYTVGDAASSLRV

-706 VSSAAAF
+706 AAGAAAF

-734 GVSGDTT
+734 GASGGAD
-741 GRVEEARS
+741 GRVEAARG
-749 ELASARSGLEAA
+749 ELASARSVLEAA

-789 AEAALGV
+789 AEASLGV
-796 ARSDAQAAGVAGVT
+796 ARADAQAAGMAGVT

>member
-1 MGVPHALRLFA
+1 MTVT
-12 EGVGRACFCLIFR
+12 
-25 DFIAVAAWFV
+25 
-35 CIFLYVGPLSV
+35 
-46 AVSVFPL
+46 
-53 FPIVVEELVVVGVKF
+53 VKF

-77 LAAATLATAGTAGAV
+77 LAAATLATAGASGAV
-92 SGALADGAGDDG
+92 SGALADGAGDNG

-123 AEATGEDASVLDSTR
+123 AEATGKDASALDSAR

-153 DGERVPVEP
+153 GGDRVPVPAESP
-162 TSGSGAGGVVAVELD
+162 SEGASDGVVAVELD
-177 SSGADSSQLGAAE
+177 SSGVDSSQLGAAE
-190 DHAPGSSVDDGSHG
+190 DHAPGNGVDDGSQG
-204 GVAAPD
+204 GVTAPD
-210 AVPDGGANAE
+210 ATPSEGGPGEVPAPTTGATPTDAPAAPAE
-220 IPSPPADTTPADAH
+220 GAHDAVPAPSD

-240 AHAEVPAAPSDTT
+240 VPAD
-253 PSEGAT
+253 
-259 GEVPAP
+259 VPAP
-265 PSDTTPADVPAAPSE
+265 PSDTAATTPSE
-280 DVPGE
+280 DAPGE

-296 APSEGAH
+296 APSEDAH
-303 DVAPAAPSDTARSE
+303 DVAPAAPSDTASPE

-342 AGSDHAATGD
+342 AGSDHVAPGE
-352 VAPPAHAGAAST
+352 VAPPATAGVAPNGHSE
-364 GNAKAPVAPSGGVSG
+364 APVAPSGGVSG
-379 SQATVA
+379 SQATETGA
-385 GGGGSEARTGASDTS
+385 GGSEAH
-400 TGDAAPGDQGAP
+400 TGDSSAHADNAARGGQGAH
-412 GKVTEPNG
+412 
-420 GNIGVTAGASD
+420 D
-431 GRATGGNDGAPSLSV
+431 GATGQAGSDNAGTVDASGEHTTVGDAGAPSLSA
-446 SDAAARLADAQR
+446 SDAAARLANAQR
-458 DYDAA
+458 DYDDA

-501 ERAVSDAEAD
+501 ERDVADAEAE
-511 ASRAGTV
+511 ASQAGTV
-518 DWRLSDEGNQ
+518 DWRTMDEGTQ

-560 EAQSWSAHMAGE
+560 EAQSWSAHMAGA

-618 ADSLFAQWKDS
+618 ADSLFDQWKDS
-629 PAHNHNMLGA
+629 PAHNRNMLGA

-676 RFYTVGDAASALHV
+676 RFYTVGDAAGVLRV
-690 DAAAFGRTPAS
+690 DTSAFGHTPTS

-706 VSSAAAF
+706 AAGAAAF

-722 VADGTASGLSVP
+722 VADGTLDGVAVPASTGAGARIESARNALSA
-734 GVSGDTT
+734 
-741 GRVEEARS
+741 ARS
-749 ELASARSGLEAA
+749 DVESA
-761 RGVASDA
+761 RGVAADA
-768 RARVAADESAD
+768 RARVAAAEGAD
-779 VDGALRALSD
+779 VDGALQALGE
-789 AEAALGV
+789 AEAALG
-796 ARSDAQAAGVAGVT
+796 AAMADAQAAGVASVT

>member
-1 MGVPHALRLFA
+1 MVT
-12 EGVGRACFCLIFR
+12 
-25 DFIAVAAWFV
+25 
-35 CIFLYVGPLSV
+35 
-46 AVSVFPL
+46 
-53 FPIVVEELVVVGVKF
+53 VKF

-77 LAAATLATAGTAGAV
+77 LAAATLATAGASGAV
-92 SGALADGAGDDG
+92 SGALADGAGDDA

-123 AEATGEDASVLDSTR
+123 AEATGKDVSALDSTR

-153 DGERVPVEP
+153 GGDRVPVPVESP
-162 TSGSGAGGVVAVELD
+162 SEGAADGVVAVELD
-177 SSGADSSQLGAAE
+177 SSGVDSSQLGAAE
-190 DHAPGSSVDDGSHG
+190 DHAPGNGVDDGSHDD
-204 GVAAPD
+204 VTAPD
-210 AVPDGGANAE
+210 TVPVEGAPAE
-220 IPSPPADTTPADAH
+220 APVVPPTDVAPSEVPS
-234 AAPSEG
+234 APSEG
-240 AHAEVPAAPSDTT
+240 APAEVPAAPSDTT
-253 PSEGAT
+253 PSEGAHADVPAPPSDASAT
-259 GEVPAP
+259 APSVDAPAAPAEVPAAPSEGAPAEVPAP
-265 PSDTTPADVPAAPSE
+265 PSDTAPAEIP
-280 DVPGE
+280 
-285 APVAPPTDAHA
+285 APPADAHA
-296 APSEGAH
+296 APSEDSPAEVPSAPAGTDHAAPGDVTPPAPA
-303 DVAPAAPSDTARSE
+303 DVAPNGHGE
-317 IPAPPSADTHAAPSE
+317 
-332 GSQADVPSAH
+332 
-342 AGSDHAATGD
+342 
-352 VAPPAHAGAAST
+352 
-364 GNAKAPVAPSGGVSG
+364 APVAPSGGVSG
-379 SQATVA
+379 SQATETGA
-385 GGGGSEARTGASDTS
+385 GGSEARTGASSAS
-400 TGDAAPGDQGAP
+400 TGDTAPGDQGSHD
-412 GKVTEPNG
+412 
-420 GNIGVTAGASD
+420 GAT
-431 GRATGGNDGAPSLSV
+431 GQTGGNSGVTSGASGGGATGNSDAGAPSLSA

-463 KAAYDAAVNSRADVA
+463 KAAYDAAVAGRADTA
-478 SARAALADAER
+478 SARAALADAEQ

-501 ERAVSDAEAD
+501 ERAVADAEAD

-518 DWRLSDEGNQ
+518 DWRTMDEGSQ

-661 AVNSSHRNVSETDVS
+661 AVNSSHKNMSETDVS
-676 RFYTVGDAASALHV
+676 RFYTVGDAAGVLRV
-690 DAAAFGRTPAS
+690 DASAFGRTPAS

-706 VSSAAAF
+706 AAGAAAF

-722 VADGTASGLSVP
+722 VADGTASGLSIP
-734 GVSGDTT
+734 GASGGTDE
-741 GRVEEARS
+741 RVEAARG
-749 ELASARSGLEAA
+749 ELSSARSGLEAA

-796 ARSDAQAAGVAGVT
+796 ARADAQAAGVAGVT
-810 SVSAGVPSPA
+810 SVSAGAPSPA

>member
-1 MGVPHALRLFA
+1 MTVT
-12 EGVGRACFCLIFR
+12 
-25 DFIAVAAWFV
+25 
-35 CIFLYVGPLSV
+35 
-46 AVSVFPL
+46 
-53 FPIVVEELVVVGVKF
+53 VKF

-77 LAAATLATAGTAGAV
+77 LAAATLATAGASGAV

-123 AEATGEDASVLDSTR
+123 AEATGKDVSALDSAR

-153 DGERVPVEP
+153 GGDRVPVPAESP
-162 TSGSGAGGVVAVELD
+162 SEGASDGVVAVELD
-177 SSGADSSQLGAAE
+177 SSGVDSSQLGAAE
-190 DHAPGSSVDDGSHG
+190 DHAPGNGVDDGSQG
-204 GVAAPD
+204 GVTAPD
-210 AVPDGGANAE
+210 ATPSDGAPGEVPA
-220 IPSPPADTTPADAH
+220 PPTD
-234 AAPSEG
+234 AAPSDAPTAPADG

-253 PSEGAT
+253 PAEGAT

-280 DVPGE
+280 DAPGE

-296 APSEGAH
+296 APSDGAH
-303 DVAPAAPSDTARSE
+303 DVAPAAPSDTASPE
-317 IPAPPSADTHAAPSE
+317 IPAPPSTDNHAAPSE
-332 GSQADVPSAH
+332 GPQADVPSAH

-352 VAPPAHAGAAST
+352 VAPPAQAGAAPT
-364 GNAKAPVAPSGGVSG
+364 GNVETPVAPSGGVSG
-379 SQATVA
+379 SQATETGA
-385 GGGGSEARTGASDTS
+385 GGSEARTGASSAPADNAARGGQGANDGATGQAGS
-400 TGDAAPGDQGAP
+400 NNAGTVGASGEHTTVGDA
-412 GKVTEPNG
+412 
-420 GNIGVTAGASD
+420 
-431 GRATGGNDGAPSLSV
+431 GAPSLSA
-446 SDAAARLADAQR
+446 SDAASRLADAQR
-458 DYDAA
+458 DYDDA
-463 KAAYDAAVNSRADVA
+463 KAAYDSAVNSRADVA

-501 ERAVSDAEAD
+501 ERDVADAEAE
-511 ASRAGTV
+511 ASQAGTV
-518 DWRLSDEGNQ
+518 DWRAMDEGTQ

-560 EAQSWSAHMAGE
+560 EAQSWSAHMAGA

-629 PAHNHNMLGA
+629 PAHDRNMLGA

-661 AVNSSHRNVSETDVS
+661 AVNSSHRNVSETNVS
-676 RFYTVGDAASALHV
+676 RFYTVGDAASALRV
-690 DAAAFGRTPAS
+690 DASAFGHTPAS

-706 VSSAAAF
+706 ASGAAAF

-722 VADGTASGLSVP
+722 VADGTLDGLRVP
-734 GVSGDTT
+734 AAPGGDGARVSAARDNLSSARSALDTARSGVS
-741 GRVEEARS
+741 A
-749 ELASARSGLEAA
+749 ASARVSAGEA
-761 RGVASDA
+761 
-768 RARVAADESAD
+768 AD
-779 VDGALRALSD
+779 VDGALQ
-789 AEAALGV
+789 ALGEAESALGA
-796 ARSDAQAAGVAGVT
+796 ARADAQAAGVSGVT
-810 SVSAGVPSPA
+810 SVSAGVASPA

>member
-1 MGVPHALRLFA
+1 MT
-12 EGVGRACFCLIFR
+12 
-25 DFIAVAAWFV
+25 VA
-35 CIFLYVGPLSV
+35 
-46 AVSVFPL
+46 
-53 FPIVVEELVVVGVKF
+53 VKF

-92 SGALADGAGDDG
+92 SGALADGAGDDAM
-104 VSGDP
+104 SGDP

-153 DGERVPVEP
+153 GGDRVPVPVESP
-162 TSGSGAGGVVAVELD
+162 SDVAADGVVAVELD

-190 DHAPGSSVDDGSHG
+190 DHATGSSVDDGSHG

-210 AVPDGGANAE
+210 DAHAGGAPAE
-220 IPSPPADTTPADAH
+220 VPAPPTDAAPSEVP

-240 AHAEVPAAPSDTT
+240 ANDKVPAPPSDAAATAPSEVAPAAPSTEVPTAPSEGAPTEAPAAPSDTT
-253 PSEGAT
+253 SP
-259 GEVPAP
+259 
-265 PSDTTPADVPAAPSE
+265 
-280 DVPGE
+280 
-285 APVAPPTDAHA
+285 
-296 APSEGAH
+296 
-303 DVAPAAPSDTARSE
+303 E

-332 GSQADVPSAH
+332 GSQADAPSAP
-342 AGSDHAATGD
+342 AGSDHAAPGD
-352 VAPPAHAGAAST
+352 VTPPAPADVATNGHGE
-364 GNAKAPVAPSGGVSG
+364 APVAPSGGVSG
-379 SQATVA
+379 SQATETVE
-385 GGGGSEARTGASDTS
+385 GGSEARTGASGAS
-400 TGDAAPGDQGAP
+400 AGDAAKDGHGAP
-412 GKVTEPNG
+412 GNASDATGSNSAG
-420 GNIGVTAGASD
+420 TSGAS
-431 GRATGGNDGAPSLSV
+431 GGGATGNSEAGAPSLSA

-463 KAAYDAAVNSRADVA
+463 KAAYDAAVAGRADTA
-478 SARAALADAER
+478 SARATLADAEQ

-501 ERAVSDAEAD
+501 ERAVADAEAD

-518 DWRLSDEGNQ
+518 DWRLADEGSQ
-528 ARVVERLLVQKVN
+528 ARVVARLLVQKVN

-629 PAHNHNMLGA
+629 PAHNRNMLGA

-661 AVNSSHRNVSETDVS
+661 AVNSSHKNMSETNVS
-676 RFYTVGDAASALHV
+676 RFYTVGDAASVLHV
-690 DAAAFGRTPAS
+690 DALAFGRTPAS

-706 VSSAAAF
+706 AAGAAAF
-713 GWANRVGAT
+713 GWANRVGAD
-722 VADGTASGLSVP
+722 VADGTTTGLSVP

-741 GRVEEARS
+741 GRVEAARG
-749 ELASARSGLEAA
+749 ELSSARSVLELA
-761 RGVASDA
+761 RGVVSDA
-768 RARVAADESAD
+768 RARVVADESAD

-796 ARSDAQAAGVAGVT
+796 ARADAQSAGVAGVT
-810 SVSAGVPSPA
+810 PVSVGAASPA